1 MQSFFCRVLA
11 VVFALNCI
19 LPTPSAWAQARRPS
33 GQKNTTGTTARPNVG
48 AAVSQAANKQLPTQ
62 INQTR
67 KRFEDRSRT
76 YYQRFQDLDKLHQL
90 KKKEA
95 DNQAAEEKRAQEQAF
110 AAYQRDVRSGAVMER
125 DATYVA
131 PAVPVLPLQRPTND
145 VLDLLSK
152 DELTLQN
159 MGDFIDPMGNTND
172 SFLMNTVYAAEAL
185 GNTVDYMLQAVK
197 SGNADKAALE
207 KFNNDLESVYLR
219 MAYREGMLSSLPHE
233 SMIRTMAVGSLRIA
247 MLKTHNY
254 LVAVKKQDPLL
265 TQQQLPGPGKK
276 TTVIT
281 YDMVMVRK
289 PGTDGQVSFQT
300 KRVPKK
306 VSQYVK
312 QSGSVLPADHFQSV
326 QNKYF
331 SEMAA
336 AAQKG
341 LNSND
346 EHFQDVIALADYATK
361 YTLLNDPASVGI
373 LVKKFDSGV
382 KNTDFKADNA
392 PVVNQIIAG
401 IVDEVRQ
408 EARGSQKWNNA
419 MQFFKNF
426 SDPKVYSLSTRV
438 IALEAASVLMGNQAG
453 KETSKD
459 EFAFRKTFALRVAD
473 LYEPLQGSYYKDYG
487 LDSKQM
493 QALSDK
499 LADIYNQFAT
509 EPLILMKITNK
520 GGGDIDGRCKSLAAV
535 NTFIVDGAKVNRDGK
550 CFLVFRDKDGII
562 DGVNGP
568 IYPGEEGIVILNSPE
583 TSIPA
588 IAPSNQ
594 GNMLQNP
601 DGSIRMIYGYIYT
614 SKGRWVEIA
623 QHNGLNKAKVDKEN
637 AAAFFWFV
645 GEATLWVYGGTLIE
659 AASQAFRFARGAM
672 LALPKAVN
680 AAAKS
685 NKGRALLTFRVE
697 LTKAGRLASYTSK
710 AVNNNVT
717 MAVRYIETGK
727 APATTLPSK
736 VGEGLAPVVKTKII
750 AQPGKSSMRFLQNE
764 YSRWNPRRWVG
775 MTPNRQIVG
784 VDFYQI
790 LPGGAQ
796 NVGSVN
802 FAGRLATLQNGV
814 KDYDMLRLMN
824 HGVQGM
830 QKTEGMMYPWL
841 KLSVPEL
848 RAAQAYSRMQGIS
861 FDAAKSGGF
870 DGWVNIRMPVY
881 GSDKMPVLASQ
892 PGATG
897 VAMESSWWNITK
909 LGKPGNDL
917 FSTDVVVAP
926 AMSRTA
932 ARTAF
937 DPLSIPG
944 AVKFPAQMLANGQW
958 AEQVGQ
964 QYFRIANYNN
974 KFLDSFMPRLVPTKA
989 FTKEFLTNPRF
1000 AWSMGKAWLKTSYFT
1015 QSLTGNLVFFGGLA
1029 GADYAVYPFVMGH
1042 ITNEGQKEVQAE
1054 MASPK
1059 YGGAYDPDKLKQ
1071 DEKNQE
1077 AALAQLKVDGQDYNP
1092 KQMDAYETVS
1102 GAEKESSE
1110 GMFMGSPI
1118 IFGREA
1124 LGKLGVMDN
1133 MYVTMPLVKRLQYQA
1148 ASVNFNRAF
1157 GEGNKIKNQK
1167 ALDNIIKAQTEA
1179 IAVQKRVTL
1188 DSYKPYVSAEEL
1200 KQMGAWYDE
1209 YLASVVAALR
1219 SNESS
1224 DNKQKQQEKATKLLN
1239 SRLLNKKEKVERR
1252 LELLGQE
1259 AANQE
1264 KALSEMAL
1272 ANVKSYWIMAFE
1284 QYGLEGKSAEV
1295 TAFFDSFT
1303 PRFLNAYDI
1312 KDATAR
1318 NATLAKLAS
1327 ELTNKEEVW
1336 KESVEAKIFKHNE
1349 KVSTEEANPFAEDDD
1364 QLQNFQIEEP
1374 EPVQ

>member
-11 VVFALNCI
+11 VIFALNCV

-33 GQKNTTGTTARPNVG
+33 GQKNTTGTTAKPNVG

-67 KRFEDRSRT
+67 KHFEDRSRT

-110 AAYQRDVRSGAVMER
+110 ADYQRDVRSGAVMER

-131 PAVPVLPLQRPTND
+131 PAAPVLPLQRPTND
-145 VLDLLSK
+145 VLDLLAK

-207 KFNNDLESVYLR
+207 EFNNDLESVYLR

-247 MLKTHNY
+247 MLKVHNY
-254 LVAVKKQDPLL
+254 LLATQKSDPLV
-265 TQQQLPGPGKK
+265 TSQTLPGRGKPY
-276 TTVIT
+276 TRTEYVE
-281 YDMVMVRK
+281 VMERK
-289 PGTDGQVSFQT
+289 PGLDGQFFIVT

-306 VSQYVK
+306 VTDYVK
-312 QSGSVLPADHFQSV
+312 QSASVFPPTHFKET

-331 SEMAA
+331 KEMAA

-341 LNSND
+341 LEPSD
-346 EHFQDVIALADYATK
+346 EKYQDVVALADYATK
-361 YTLLNDPASVGI
+361 YTLLSDPASVGI
-373 LVKKFDSGV
+373 LVKSFDKGV
-382 KNTDFKADNA
+382 KDTDFKADNA

-401 IVDEVRQ
+401 IIDEVRQ

-453 KETSKD
+453 KEMSKG
-459 EFAFRKTFALRVAD
+459 EFAFRKTFARRAAD

-509 EPLILMKITNK
+509 EPLKLEEYTNNGSKPVAGIK
-520 GGGDIDGRCKSLAAV
+520 GLIS
-535 NTFIVDGAKVNRDGK
+535 
-550 CFLVFRDKDGII
+550 
-562 DGVNGP
+562 
-568 IYPGEEGIVILNSPE
+568 PGEKGLIIANDPN

-594 GNMLQNP
+594 GNMVQNP

-637 AAAFFWFV
+637 AVAFFWFV
-645 GEATLWVYGGTLIE
+645 GEAVLWVYGGTLIE

-672 LALPKAVN
+672 LALPKALN

-1148 ASVNFNRAF
+1148 SNVNFNRAL

-1188 DSYKPYVSAEEL
+1188 DSYKPYVSADEL

-1209 YLASVVAALR
+1209 YLASVVATLR

>member
-11 VVFALNCI
+11 VVFALNCV

-33 GQKNTTGTTARPNVG
+33 GQKNTTGTTAKPNVG

-67 KRFEDRSRT
+67 KRFEDRNRT

-110 AAYQRDVRSGAVMER
+110 ADYQRDVRSGAVMER

-131 PAVPVLPLQRPTND
+131 PAAPVLPLQRPTND
-145 VLDLLSK
+145 VLDLLAK

-207 KFNNDLESVYLR
+207 EFNNDLESVYLR

-247 MLKTHNY
+247 MLKVHNY
-254 LVAVKKQDPLL
+254 LLATQKSDPLV
-265 TQQQLPGPGKK
+265 TSQTLPGRGKPY
-276 TTVIT
+276 TRTEYVE
-281 YDMVMVRK
+281 VMERK
-289 PGTDGQVSFQT
+289 PGLDGQFFIVT

-306 VSQYVK
+306 VTDYVK
-312 QSGSVLPADHFQSV
+312 QSVSVFPPTHFKET

-331 SEMAA
+331 KEMAA

-341 LNSND
+341 LEPSD
-346 EHFQDVIALADYATK
+346 EKYQDVVALADYATK
-361 YTLLNDPASVGI
+361 YTLLSDPASVGI
-373 LVKKFDSGV
+373 LVKSFDKGV
-382 KNTDFKADNA
+382 KDTDFKADNA

-453 KETSKD
+453 KEMSKG
-459 EFAFRKTFALRVAD
+459 EFAFRKTFARRAAD

-509 EPLILMKITNK
+509 EPLKLEEYTNNGSKPVAGIK
-520 GGGDIDGRCKSLAAV
+520 GLIS
-535 NTFIVDGAKVNRDGK
+535 
-550 CFLVFRDKDGII
+550 
-562 DGVNGP
+562 
-568 IYPGEEGIVILNSPE
+568 PGEKGLIIANDPN

-594 GNMLQNP
+594 GNMVQNP

-637 AAAFFWFV
+637 AVAFFWFV
-645 GEATLWVYGGTLIE
+645 GEAVLWVYGGTLIE

-672 LALPKAVN
+672 LALPKALN

-736 VGEGLAPVVKTKII
+736 VGEGLAPVVKTKTI

-784 VDFYQI
+784 VDFEQV
-790 LPGGAQ
+790 LPGGVV
-796 NVGSVN
+796 NKGSIN
-802 FAGRLATLQNGV
+802 FTGRLASLQNGV

-861 FDAAKSGGF
+861 FDAAKSGGL
-870 DGWVNIRMPVY
+870 DGWVNIRIPVY
-881 GSDKMPVLASQ
+881 GSDKMPVLATQ

-989 FTKEFLTNPRF
+989 FTKEFFSNPRF
-1000 AWSMGKAWLKTSYFT
+1000 AWSMGKAWLKTSYFV
-1015 QSLTGNLVFFGGLA
+1015 QGLKSNILFFGGLA
-1029 GADYAVYPFVMGH
+1029 GADYVIYPYVKFH

-1071 DEKNQE
+1071 DEQNQE
-1077 AALAQLKVDGQDYNP
+1077 AALAQLKAEGQDYNP

-1148 ASVNFNRAF
+1148 ASVNFNRAL

-1188 DSYKPYVSAEEL
+1188 DSYKPYVSADEL

-1209 YLASVVAALR
+1209 YLGSVVATLR

>member
-11 VVFALNCI
+11 VVFALNCV

-48 AAVSQAANKQLPTQ
+48 AAVSRAANQQLPTQ

-90 KKKEA
+90 KKKEE
-95 DNQAAEEKRAQEQAF
+95 DKQAAEEKRAQERERI
-110 AAYQRDVRSGAVMER
+110 AYQQDVRSGMVMER

-131 PAVPVLPLQRPTND
+131 PVVPVIPLKRPQND
-145 VLDLLSK
+145 VLELLSK

-185 GNTVDYMLQAVK
+185 GNTVDYMLQMVQN
-197 SGNADKAALE
+197 GNADKAALE
-207 KFNNDLESVYLR
+207 EFNNDLESVYLR

-265 TQQQLPGPGKK
+265 TQQQLPGPGIK

-281 YDMVMVRK
+281 YDTVMVRK
-289 PGTDGQVSFQT
+289 QGTDGQVSFQT

-306 VSQYVK
+306 VSKYVK
-312 QSGSVLPADHFQSV
+312 PTGSVLSADHFQSV

-336 AAQKG
+336 AAKKG
-341 LNSND
+341 LEPSD
-346 EHFQDVIALADYATK
+346 EKYQDVVALADYATK
-361 YTLLNDPASVGI
+361 YTLLSDPASVGI

-426 SDPKVYSLSTRV
+426 SDPNVYSLSTRV

-453 KETSKD
+453 KEKSKG
-459 EFAFRKTFALRVAD
+459 EFAFRKTFARRAAD
-473 LYEPLQGSYYKDYG
+473 LYEPLQSDYYKDYG

-509 EPLILMKITNK
+509 EPLKLEEHTNNGSKPIVGIK
-520 GGGDIDGRCKSLAAV
+520 GLIS
-535 NTFIVDGAKVNRDGK
+535 
-550 CFLVFRDKDGII
+550 
-562 DGVNGP
+562 
-568 IYPGEEGIVILNSPE
+568 PGEKGLIVANDPN

-594 GNMLQNP
+594 GNMVQNP

-614 SKGRWVEIA
+614 SKGSWVEIA

-645 GEATLWVYGGTLIE
+645 GEAALWVYGGTLIE

-736 VGEGLAPVVKTKII
+736 MGEGLAPVVKTKII

-764 YSRWNPRRWVG
+764 YSRWNPKRWVG

-784 VDFYQI
+784 VDFEQV
-790 LPGGAQ
+790 LPGGVV
-796 NVGSVN
+796 NKGSIN
-802 FAGRLATLQNGV
+802 FTDRLASLQNGV

-848 RAAQAYSRMQGIS
+848 RAAQAYSRMQDIS
-861 FDAAKSGGF
+861 FDVAKSGGF

-909 LGKPGNDL
+909 LGKPGNEL

-926 AMSRTA
+926 AMSRT
-932 ARTAF
+932 TALKTF

-944 AVKFPAQMLANGQW
+944 AVKFPAQMLANRQW
-958 AEQVGQ
+958 AEQVGL

-989 FTKEFLTNPRF
+989 FTKEFFSNPRF
-1000 AWSMGKAWLKTSYFT
+1000 TWSMGKAWLKTSYFV
-1015 QSLTGNLVFFGGLA
+1015 QGLKSNLLFFGGLA
-1029 GADYAVYPFVMGH
+1029 GADYVIYPYMKFH
-1042 ITNEGQKEVQAE
+1042 ITNERQKEVQDE

-1071 DEKNQE
+1071 DEQNQE
-1077 AALAQLKVDGQDYNP
+1077 AVLAQLKAEGQDYNT

-1102 GAEKESSE
+1102 EAEKESSE

-1124 LGKLGVMDN
+1124 LGKLGVMDS
-1133 MYVTMPLVKRLQYQA
+1133 MYVTTPLVKRLQYQA
-1148 ASVNFNRAF
+1148 SNLNFNRAL

-1167 ALDNIIKAQTEA
+1167 ALDNIIKAQTEE

-1188 DSYKPYVSAEEL
+1188 DSYKPYVSADEL

-1209 YLASVVAALR
+1209 YLASVVATLR

-1224 DNKQKQQEKATKLLN
+1224 DNKQKQQEKAAKLLT
-1239 SRLLNKKEKVERR
+1239 SRLLNVKEKVERR

-1264 KALSEMAL
+1264 KAISEITL
-1272 ANVKSYWIMAFE
+1272 ANKKSYWIEVFE
-1284 QYGLEGKSAEV
+1284 QYGLRDKSAEV

-1312 KDATAR
+1312 KDPTAR
-1318 NATLAKLAS
+1318 DATFAKLVN

-1336 KESVEAKIFKHNE
+1336 SESVEAKIFKDNE

-1374 EPVQ
+1374 APVQ

>member
-1 MQSFFCRVLA
+1 
-11 VVFALNCI
+11 
-19 LPTPSAWAQARRPS
+19 
-33 GQKNTTGTTARPNVG
+33 
-48 AAVSQAANKQLPTQ
+48 
-62 INQTR
+62 
-67 KRFEDRSRT
+67 
-76 YYQRFQDLDKLHQL
+76 
-90 KKKEA
+90 
-95 DNQAAEEKRAQEQAF
+95 
-110 AAYQRDVRSGAVMER
+110 
-125 DATYVA
+125 
-131 PAVPVLPLQRPTND
+131 
-145 VLDLLSK
+145 
-152 DELTLQN
+152 
-159 MGDFIDPMGNTND
+159 
-172 SFLMNTVYAAEAL
+172 
-185 GNTVDYMLQAVK
+185 
-197 SGNADKAALE
+197 
-207 KFNNDLESVYLR
+207 
-219 MAYREGMLSSLPHE
+219 
-233 SMIRTMAVGSLRIA
+233 
-247 MLKTHNY
+247 
-254 LVAVKKQDPLL
+254 
-265 TQQQLPGPGKK
+265 
-276 TTVIT
+276 
-281 YDMVMVRK
+281 
-289 PGTDGQVSFQT
+289 
-300 KRVPKK
+300 
-306 VSQYVK
+306 
-312 QSGSVLPADHFQSV
+312 
-326 QNKYF
+326 
-331 SEMAA
+331 MAA

-341 LNSND
+341 LEPSD
-346 EHFQDVIALADYATK
+346 EKYQDVVALADYATQ

-453 KETSKD
+453 KEMSKD
-459 EFAFRKTFALRVAD
+459 EFAFRKTFALRTAD

-520 GGGDIDGRCKSLAAV
+520 GAGDIDGRCKSLAAV

-594 GNMLQNP
+594 GNMVQNP

-637 AAAFFWFV
+637 TAAFFWFV
-645 GEATLWVYGGTLIE
+645 GEAVLWVYGGTLIE

-672 LALPKAVN
+672 LALPKALNV
-680 AAAKS
+680 AAKS

-736 VGEGLAPVVKTKII
+736 VGEGLAPVVKTKTI
-750 AQPGKSSMRFLQNE
+750 AQPGASSMRFLQNE
-764 YSRWNPRRWVG
+764 YSRWNPSRWWSG
-775 MTPNRQIVG
+775 KTPNRQIVG
-784 VDFYQI
+784 VDFEQV
-790 LPGGAQ
+790 LPGGVV
-796 NVGSVN
+796 NKGSIN
-802 FAGRLATLQNGV
+802 FTGRLASLQNGV

-909 LGKPGNDL
+909 LGKPGNEL

-926 AMSRTA
+926 AMSRT
-932 ARTAF
+932 TALKTF

-958 AEQVGQ
+958 AEQVGR

-989 FTKEFLTNPRF
+989 FTKEFFSNPRF
-1000 AWSMGKAWLKTSYFT
+1000 TWSMGKAWLKTSYFV
-1015 QSLTGNLVFFGGLA
+1015 QGLKSNLLFFGGLA
-1029 GADYAVYPFVMGH
+1029 GADYVIYPYMKFH
-1042 ITNEGQKEVQAE
+1042 ITNEGQKEVQDE

-1071 DEKNQE
+1071 DEQNQE
-1077 AALAQLKVDGQDYNP
+1077 AALAQLKVDGQDYNT

-1102 GAEKESSE
+1102 EAEKESSE
-1110 GMFMGSPI
+1110 GMFMSSPI
-1118 IFGREA
+1118 IFGREI

-1148 ASVNFNRAF
+1148 SNLNFNRASRK
-1157 GEGNKIKNQK
+1157 G
-1167 ALDNIIKAQTEA
+1167 NIIKAITEEV
-1179 IAVQKRVTL
+1179 AVEKRVTL
-1188 DSYKPYVSAEEL
+1188 DNYKTDVSAEEL
-1200 KQMGAWYDE
+1200 KQIGAWFDE
-1209 YLASVVAALR
+1209 YLATVVATLR
-1219 SNESS
+1219 SNESP
-1224 DNKQKQQEKATKLLN
+1224 DNKQKQQEKAFELLN
-1239 SRLLNKKEKVERR
+1239 SRLLNKKEKVERQ
-1252 LELLGQE
+1252 LELLGQARAE
-1259 AANQE
+1259 QA
-1264 KALSEMAL
+1264 KLSKSQDEMIL
-1272 ANVKSYWIMAFE
+1272 ANKQVFWFIIFE
-1284 QYGLEGKSAEV
+1284 QYGLRDKSAEV

-1303 PRFLNAYDI
+1303 PRFLRTYDI
-1312 KDATAR
+1312 KDPTAR
-1318 NATLAKLAS
+1318 EATFAKLLS
-1327 ELTNKEEVW
+1327 ELTNKIAMWSKV
-1336 KESVEAKIFKHNE
+1336 VEAKMLKDNE

-1364 QLQNFQIEEP
+1364 QLQDFQIEEP

>member
-11 VVFALNCI
+11 VVFALNCV

-48 AAVSQAANKQLPTQ
+48 AAVSKAANQQLPTQ

-145 VLDLLSK
+145 VLDLLAK

-207 KFNNDLESVYLR
+207 EFNNDLESVYLR

-247 MLKTHNY
+247 MLKVHNY
-254 LVAVKKQDPLL
+254 LLATQKSDPLV
-265 TQQQLPGPGKK
+265 TSQTLPGRGKPY
-276 TTVIT
+276 TRTEYVE
-281 YDMVMVRK
+281 VMERK
-289 PGTDGQVSFQT
+289 PGLDGQFFIVT

-306 VSQYVK
+306 VTDYVK
-312 QSGSVLPADHFQSV
+312 QSVSVFPPTHFKET

-331 SEMAA
+331 KEMAA

-341 LNSND
+341 LEPSD
-346 EHFQDVIALADYATK
+346 EKYQDVVALADYATK
-361 YTLLNDPASVGI
+361 YTLLSDPASVGI
-373 LVKKFDSGV
+373 LVKSFDKGV
-382 KNTDFKADNA
+382 KDTDFKADNA

-453 KETSKD
+453 KEMSKG
-459 EFAFRKTFALRVAD
+459 EFAFRKTFARRAAD

-509 EPLILMKITNK
+509 EPLKLEEYTNNGSKPVAGIK
-520 GGGDIDGRCKSLAAV
+520 GLIS
-535 NTFIVDGAKVNRDGK
+535 
-550 CFLVFRDKDGII
+550 
-562 DGVNGP
+562 
-568 IYPGEEGIVILNSPE
+568 PGEKGLIIANDPN

-594 GNMLQNP
+594 GNMVQNP

-637 AAAFFWFV
+637 AVAFFWFV
-645 GEATLWVYGGTLIE
+645 GEAVLWVYGGTLIE

-672 LALPKAVN
+672 LALPKALN

-736 VGEGLAPVVKTKII
+736 MGEGLAPVVKTKVI

-784 VDFYQI
+784 VDFEQV
-790 LPGGAQ
+790 LPGGVV
-796 NVGSVN
+796 NKGSIN
-802 FAGRLATLQNGV
+802 FTGRLATLQNGV

-861 FDAAKSGGF
+861 FDAAKSGGL
-870 DGWVNIRMPVY
+870 DGWVNIRIPVY

-1000 AWSMGKAWLKTSYFT
+1000 AWSMGKAWLKTSYFV
-1015 QSLTGNLVFFGGLA
+1015 QGLKSNLLFFGGLA
-1029 GADYAVYPFVMGH
+1029 GADYAVYPFVMWH

-1077 AALAQLKVDGQDYNP
+1077 AALAQLKVEGQDYNP

-1148 ASVNFNRAF
+1148 SSVNFNRAL

-1188 DSYKPYVSAEEL
+1188 DSYKPYVSADEL

-1224 DNKQKQQEKATKLLN
+1224 DNKQKQQEKAIELLN

-1336 KESVEAKIFKHNE
+1336 KASVEAKIFKHNE

>member
-11 VVFALNCI
+11 VVFALNCV
-19 LPTPSAWAQARRPS
+19 LPTPSAWAQTRRPS

-48 AAVSQAANKQLPTQ
+48 AAVSKAANQQLPTQ

-110 AAYQRDVRSGAVMER
+110 ADYQRDVRSGAVMER

-145 VLDLLSK
+145 VLDLLAK

-207 KFNNDLESVYLR
+207 EFNNDLESVYLR

-247 MLKTHNY
+247 MLKVHNY
-254 LVAVKKQDPLL
+254 LLATQKSDPLV
-265 TQQQLPGPGKK
+265 TSQTLPGRGKPY
-276 TTVIT
+276 TRTEYVE
-281 YDMVMVRK
+281 VMERK
-289 PGTDGQVSFQT
+289 PGLDGQFFIVT

-306 VSQYVK
+306 VIDYVK
-312 QSGSVLPADHFQSV
+312 QSVSVFPPTHFKET

-331 SEMAA
+331 KEMAV

-341 LNSND
+341 LEPSD
-346 EHFQDVIALADYATK
+346 EKYQDVVALADYATK
-361 YTLLNDPASVGI
+361 YTLLSDPASVGI
-373 LVKKFDSGV
+373 LVKSFDKGV
-382 KNTDFKADNA
+382 KDTDFKADNA

-453 KETSKD
+453 KEMSKG
-459 EFAFRKTFALRVAD
+459 EFAFRKTFARRAAD

-509 EPLILMKITNK
+509 EPLKLEEYTNNGSKPVAGIK
-520 GGGDIDGRCKSLAAV
+520 GLIS
-535 NTFIVDGAKVNRDGK
+535 
-550 CFLVFRDKDGII
+550 
-562 DGVNGP
+562 
-568 IYPGEEGIVILNSPE
+568 PGEKGLIIANDPN

-594 GNMLQNP
+594 GNMVQNP

-637 AAAFFWFV
+637 AVAFFWFV
-645 GEATLWVYGGTLIE
+645 GEAVLWVYGGTLIE

-672 LALPKAVN
+672 LALPKALN

-736 VGEGLAPVVKTKII
+736 VGEGLAPVVKTKTI
-750 AQPGKSSMRFLQNE
+750 AQPGASSMRFLQNE

-784 VDFYQI
+784 VDFEQV
-790 LPGGAQ
+790 LPGGVV
-796 NVGSVN
+796 NKGSIN
-802 FAGRLATLQNGV
+802 FTGRLATLQNGV

-861 FDAAKSGGF
+861 FDAAKSGGL

-958 AEQVGQ
+958 AEQVGR

-974 KFLDSFMPRLVPTKA
+974 KFLDAFMPRLVPTKA

-1000 AWSMGKAWLKTSYFT
+1000 AWSMGKAWLKTSYFV
-1015 QSLTGNLVFFGGLA
+1015 QGLKSNLLFFGGLA
-1029 GADYAVYPFVMGH
+1029 GADYAVYPFVMWH

-1148 ASVNFNRAF
+1148 ASVNFNRAL

-1188 DSYKPYVSAEEL
+1188 DSYKPYVSADEL

-1239 SRLLNKKEKVERR
+1239 SRLLNVKEKVERR

>member
-11 VVFALNCI
+11 VVFALNCV

-76 YYQRFQDLDKLHQL
+76 YYQRFQDLDNLHQL

-110 AAYQRDVRSGAVMER
+110 ADYQRDVRSGAVMER

-145 VLDLLSK
+145 VLDLLAK

-207 KFNNDLESVYLR
+207 EFNNDLESVYLR

-247 MLKTHNY
+247 MLKVHNY
-254 LVAVKKQDPLL
+254 LLAMQKSDPLV
-265 TQQQLPGPGKK
+265 TSQTLPGRGKPY
-276 TTVIT
+276 TRTEYVE
-281 YDMVMVRK
+281 VMERK
-289 PGTDGQVSFQT
+289 PGLDGQFFIVT

-306 VSQYVK
+306 VTDYVK
-312 QSGSVLPADHFQSV
+312 QSVSVFPPTHFKET

-331 SEMAA
+331 KEMAA

-341 LNSND
+341 LEPSD
-346 EHFQDVIALADYATK
+346 EKYQDVVALADYATK
-361 YTLLNDPASVGI
+361 YTLLSDPASVGI
-373 LVKKFDSGV
+373 LVKSFDKGV
-382 KNTDFKADNA
+382 KDTDFKADNA

-453 KETSKD
+453 KEMSKG
-459 EFAFRKTFALRVAD
+459 EFAFRKTFARRAAD

-509 EPLILMKITNK
+509 EPLKLEEYTNNGSKPVAGIK
-520 GGGDIDGRCKSLAAV
+520 GLIS
-535 NTFIVDGAKVNRDGK
+535 
-550 CFLVFRDKDGII
+550 
-562 DGVNGP
+562 
-568 IYPGEEGIVILNSPE
+568 PGEKGLIIANDPN

-594 GNMLQNP
+594 GNMVQNP

-637 AAAFFWFV
+637 AVAFFWFV
-645 GEATLWVYGGTLIE
+645 GEAVLWVYGGTLIE

-672 LALPKAVN
+672 LALPKALN

-736 VGEGLAPVVKTKII
+736 VGEGLAPVVKTKTI
-750 AQPGKSSMRFLQNE
+750 AQPGASSMRFLQNE

-784 VDFYQI
+784 VDFEQV
-790 LPGGAQ
+790 LPGGVV
-796 NVGSVN
+796 NKGSIN
-802 FAGRLATLQNGV
+802 FTGRLASLQNGV

-926 AMSRTA
+926 AMGRTA
-932 ARTAF
+932 ALKTF

-958 AEQVGQ
+958 AEQVGR

-989 FTKEFLTNPRF
+989 FTKEFFSNPRF
-1000 AWSMGKAWLKTSYFT
+1000 AWSMGKAWLKTSYFV
-1015 QSLTGNLVFFGGLA
+1015 QGLKSNLLFFGGLA
-1029 GADYAVYPFVMGH
+1029 GADYVIYPYMKFH

-1071 DEKNQE
+1071 DEQNQE
-1077 AALAQLKVDGQDYNP
+1077 AALAQLKVEGQDYNP

-1118 IFGREA
+1118 IFGREI

-1148 ASVNFNRAF
+1148 ANVNFNRAL

-1188 DSYKPYVSAEEL
+1188 DSYKPYVSADEL

-1224 DNKQKQQEKATKLLN
+1224 EKKQKQQEKATKLLN

-1327 ELTNKEEVW
+1327 ELKNKEEVW
-1336 KESVEAKIFKHNE
+1336 MESVEAKIFKHNE

-1374 EPVQ
+1374 ELVQ

>member
-11 VVFALNCI
+11 VVFALNCV

-33 GQKNTTGTTARPNVG
+33 GQKNTTGTTAKPNVG

-76 YYQRFQDLDKLHQL
+76 YYQRFQDLENLHQL

-110 AAYQRDVRSGAVMER
+110 ADYQRDVRSGAVMER

-131 PAVPVLPLQRPTND
+131 PRVQALPLKRPQND
-145 VLDLLSK
+145 VLELLAK

-207 KFNNDLESVYLR
+207 EFNNDLESVYLR

-247 MLKTHNY
+247 MLKVHNY
-254 LVAVKKQDPLL
+254 LLATQKSDPLV
-265 TQQQLPGPGKK
+265 TSQTLPGRGKPY
-276 TTVIT
+276 TRTEYVE
-281 YDMVMVRK
+281 VMERK
-289 PGTDGQVSFQT
+289 PGLDGQFFIVT

-306 VSQYVK
+306 VTDYVK
-312 QSGSVLPADHFQSV
+312 QSVSVFPPTHFKET

-331 SEMAA
+331 KEMAA

-341 LNSND
+341 LEPSD
-346 EHFQDVIALADYATK
+346 EKYQDVVALADYATK
-361 YTLLNDPASVGI
+361 YTLLSDPASVGI
-373 LVKKFDSGV
+373 LVKSFDKGV
-382 KNTDFKADNA
+382 KDTDFKADNA

-453 KETSKD
+453 KEMSKG
-459 EFAFRKTFALRVAD
+459 EFAFRKTFARRAAD

-509 EPLILMKITNK
+509 EPLKLEEYTNNGSKPVAGIK
-520 GGGDIDGRCKSLAAV
+520 GLIS
-535 NTFIVDGAKVNRDGK
+535 
-550 CFLVFRDKDGII
+550 
-562 DGVNGP
+562 
-568 IYPGEEGIVILNSPE
+568 PGEKGLIIANNPN

-594 GNMLQNP
+594 GNMVQNP

-645 GEATLWVYGGTLIE
+645 GEAVLWVYGGTLIE

-672 LALPKAVN
+672 LALPKALN

-736 VGEGLAPVVKTKII
+736 VGEGLAPVVKTKTI

-784 VDFYQI
+784 VDFEQV
-790 LPGGAQ
+790 LPGGVV
-796 NVGSVN
+796 NKGSIN
-802 FAGRLATLQNGV
+802 FTGRLTSLQNGV

-861 FDAAKSGGF
+861 FDAAKSGGL

-1000 AWSMGKAWLKTSYFT
+1000 AWSMGKAWLKTSYFV
-1015 QSLTGNLVFFGGLA
+1015 QGLKGNLLFFGGLA
-1029 GADYAVYPFVMGH
+1029 VGDYVSYPRMMEY
-1042 ITNEGQKEVQAE
+1042 ITNNGQKEVQDE

-1077 AALAQLKVDGQDYNP
+1077 AALAQLKVDGQDYNT

-1102 GAEKESSE
+1102 GAEKGSSE
-1110 GMFMGSPI
+1110 GMFMGAPI

-1148 ASVNFNRAF
+1148 ASVNFNRAL

-1188 DSYKPYVSAEEL
+1188 DSYKPYVSADEL

>member
-11 VVFALNCI
+11 VVFALNCV

-33 GQKNTTGTTARPNVG
+33 GQKNTTGTTAKPNVG
-48 AAVSQAANKQLPTQ
+48 VAVSQAANKQLPTQ

-131 PAVPVLPLQRPTND
+131 PAAPVLPLQRPTND
-145 VLDLLSK
+145 VLDLLAK

-207 KFNNDLESVYLR
+207 EFNNDLESVYLR

-247 MLKTHNY
+247 MLKVHNY
-254 LVAVKKQDPLL
+254 LLATQKSDPLV
-265 TQQQLPGPGKK
+265 TSQTLPGRGKPY
-276 TTVIT
+276 TRTEYVE
-281 YDMVMVRK
+281 VMERK
-289 PGTDGQVSFQT
+289 PGLDGQFFIVT

-306 VSQYVK
+306 VTDYVK
-312 QSGSVLPADHFQSV
+312 QSVSVFPPTHFKET

-331 SEMAA
+331 KEMAV

-341 LNSND
+341 LEPSD
-346 EHFQDVIALADYATK
+346 EKYQDVVALADYATK
-361 YTLLNDPASVGI
+361 YTLLSDPASVGI

-401 IVDEVRQ
+401 VVDDARQ

-453 KETSKD
+453 KEMSKG
-459 EFAFRKTFALRVAD
+459 EFAFRKTFARRAAD

-509 EPLILMKITNK
+509 EPLKLEEYTNNGSNPVAGIK
-520 GGGDIDGRCKSLAAV
+520 GLIS
-535 NTFIVDGAKVNRDGK
+535 
-550 CFLVFRDKDGII
+550 
-562 DGVNGP
+562 
-568 IYPGEEGIVILNSPE
+568 PGEKGLIIANDLN

-594 GNMLQNP
+594 GNMVQNP

-637 AAAFFWFV
+637 AVAFFWFV
-645 GEATLWVYGGTLIE
+645 GEAALWVYGGTLIE

-736 VGEGLAPVVKTKII
+736 MGEGLAPVVKTKVI

-764 YSRWNPRRWVG
+764 YSRWNPKRWVG
-775 MTPNRQIVG
+775 MKPNRQIVG
-784 VDFYQI
+784 VDIEQV
-790 LPGGAQ
+790 LPGGVV
-796 NVGSVN
+796 NKGSIN
-802 FAGRLATLQNGV
+802 FTDRLASLQNGV
-814 KDYDMLRLMN
+814 KDYDMLRLMS

-861 FDAAKSGGF
+861 FDAAKSGGL
-870 DGWVNIRMPVY
+870 DGWVNIRIPVY

-897 VAMESSWWNITK
+897 VGMESSWWNITK
-909 LGKPGNDL
+909 LGKPGNEL

-958 AEQVGQ
+958 AEQVGS

-974 KFLDSFMPRLVPTKA
+974 KFLDSLMPRLVPTKA

-1000 AWSMGKAWLKTSYFT
+1000 AWSMGKAWLKTSYFV
-1015 QSLTGNLVFFGGLA
+1015 QGLKSNLLFFGGLA
-1029 GADYAVYPFVMGH
+1029 GADYVIYPYVKFH
-1042 ITNEGQKEVQAE
+1042 ITNEGQKEVQNE

-1077 AALAQLKVDGQDYNP
+1077 AVLAQLKAEGQDYNT

-1148 ASVNFNRAF
+1148 SSVNFNRAS

-1167 ALDNIIKAQTEA
+1167 AIDNIIKAQTEE

-1188 DSYKPYVSAEEL
+1188 DSYKPYVSADEL

-1224 DNKQKQQEKATKLLN
+1224 DNKQKQQEKAAKLLT
-1239 SRLLNKKEKVERR
+1239 SRLLNKKEKVERQ

-1264 KALSEMAL
+1264 KAISEMAL
-1272 ANVKSYWIMAFE
+1272 ANKKSYWIMAFE
-1284 QYGLEGKSAEV
+1284 QYGLQDKSAEV

-1336 KESVEAKIFKHNE
+1336 EESVEAKIFKHNE

>member
-11 VVFALNCI
+11 VVFALNCV

-33 GQKNTTGTTARPNVG
+33 GQKNTTGTTAKPNVG

-76 YYQRFQDLDKLHQL
+76 YYQRFQDLENLHQL

-110 AAYQRDVRSGAVMER
+110 ADYQRDVRSGAVMER

-197 SGNADKAALE
+197 SGNVDKAALE
-207 KFNNDLESVYLR
+207 EFNNDLESVYLR

-247 MLKTHNY
+247 MLKVHNY
-254 LVAVKKQDPLL
+254 LLATQKSDPLV
-265 TQQQLPGPGKK
+265 TSQTLPGRGKPY
-276 TTVIT
+276 TRTEYVE
-281 YDMVMVRK
+281 VMERK
-289 PGTDGQVSFQT
+289 PGLDGQFFIVT

-306 VSQYVK
+306 VTDYVK
-312 QSGSVLPADHFQSV
+312 QSVSVFPPTHFKET

-331 SEMAA
+331 KEMAA

-341 LNSND
+341 LEPSD
-346 EHFQDVIALADYATK
+346 EKYQDVVALADYATK
-361 YTLLNDPASVGI
+361 YTLLSDPASVGI
-373 LVKKFDSGV
+373 LVKSFDKGV
-382 KNTDFKADNA
+382 KDTDFKADNA

-453 KETSKD
+453 KEMSKG
-459 EFAFRKTFALRVAD
+459 EFAFRKTFARRAAD

-509 EPLILMKITNK
+509 EPLKLEEYTNNGSKPVAGIK
-520 GGGDIDGRCKSLAAV
+520 GLIS
-535 NTFIVDGAKVNRDGK
+535 
-550 CFLVFRDKDGII
+550 
-562 DGVNGP
+562 
-568 IYPGEEGIVILNSPE
+568 PGEKGLIIANDPN

-594 GNMLQNP
+594 GNMVQNP

-637 AAAFFWFV
+637 AVAFFWFV
-645 GEATLWVYGGTLIE
+645 GEAVLWVYGGTLIE

-672 LALPKAVN
+672 LALPKALN

-1042 ITNEGQKEVQAE
+1042 ITNNGQKEVQAE

-1077 AALAQLKVDGQDYNP
+1077 AALAQLKAEGQDYNP

-1148 ASVNFNRAF
+1148 ASVNFNRAL

-1188 DSYKPYVSAEEL
+1188 DSYKPYVSADEL

-1209 YLASVVAALR
+1209 YLASVVATLR

-1374 EPVQ
+1374 APVQ

>member
-11 VVFALNCI
+11 VVFALNCV

-110 AAYQRDVRSGAVMER
+110 ADYQRDVRSGAVMER

-131 PAVPVLPLQRPTND
+131 PAAPVLPLQRPTND
-145 VLDLLSK
+145 VLDLLAK

-207 KFNNDLESVYLR
+207 EFNNDLESVYLR

-247 MLKTHNY
+247 MLKVHNY
-254 LVAVKKQDPLL
+254 LLAMQKSDPLV
-265 TQQQLPGPGKK
+265 TSQTLPGRGKPY
-276 TTVIT
+276 TRTEYVE
-281 YDMVMVRK
+281 VMERK
-289 PGTDGQVSFQT
+289 PGLDGQFFIVT

-306 VSQYVK
+306 VTDYVK
-312 QSGSVLPADHFQSV
+312 QSASVFPPTHFKET

-331 SEMAA
+331 KEMAA

-341 LNSND
+341 LEPSD
-346 EHFQDVIALADYATK
+346 EKYQDVVALADYATK
-361 YTLLNDPASVGI
+361 YTLLSDPASVGI
-373 LVKKFDSGV
+373 LVKSFDKGV
-382 KNTDFKADNA
+382 KDTDFKADNA

-453 KETSKD
+453 KEMSKG
-459 EFAFRKTFALRVAD
+459 EFAFRKTFARRAAD

-509 EPLILMKITNK
+509 EPLKLEEYTNNGSKPVAGIK
-520 GGGDIDGRCKSLAAV
+520 GLIS
-535 NTFIVDGAKVNRDGK
+535 
-550 CFLVFRDKDGII
+550 
-562 DGVNGP
+562 
-568 IYPGEEGIVILNSPE
+568 PGEKGLIIANNPN

-594 GNMLQNP
+594 GNMVQNP

-637 AAAFFWFV
+637 TAAFFWFV
-645 GEATLWVYGGTLIE
+645 GEAVLWVYGGTLIE

-672 LALPKAVN
+672 LALPKALN

-736 VGEGLAPVVKTKII
+736 VGEGLAPVVKTKTI

-784 VDFYQI
+784 VDFEQV
-790 LPGGAQ
+790 LPGGVV
-796 NVGSVN
+796 NKGSIN
-802 FAGRLATLQNGV
+802 FTGRLASLQNGV

-926 AMSRTA
+926 AMSRT
-932 ARTAF
+932 TALKTF

-1000 AWSMGKAWLKTSYFT
+1000 AWSMGKAWLKTSYFV
-1015 QSLTGNLVFFGGLA
+1015 QGLKSNLLFFGGLA

-1042 ITNEGQKEVQAE
+1042 ITNNGQKEVQDE

-1148 ASVNFNRAF
+1148 ASVNFNRAL

-1188 DSYKPYVSAEEL
+1188 DSYKPYVSADEL

-1224 DNKQKQQEKATKLLN
+1224 DNKQKQQEKATKLLT

>member
-11 VVFALNCI
+11 VVFALNCV

-62 INQTR
+62 ISQTR

-110 AAYQRDVRSGAVMER
+110 ADYQRDVRSGAVMER

-207 KFNNDLESVYLR
+207 EFNNDLESVYLR

-247 MLKTHNY
+247 MLKVHNY
-254 LVAVKKQDPLL
+254 LLAMQKSDPLV
-265 TQQQLPGPGKK
+265 TSQTLPGRGKPY
-276 TTVIT
+276 TRTEYVE
-281 YDMVMVRK
+281 VMERK
-289 PGTDGQVSFQT
+289 PGLDGQFFIVT

-306 VSQYVK
+306 VTDYVK
-312 QSGSVLPADHFQSV
+312 QSVSVFPPTHFKET

-331 SEMAA
+331 KEMAA

-341 LNSND
+341 LEPSD
-346 EHFQDVIALADYATK
+346 EKYQDVVALADYATK
-361 YTLLNDPASVGI
+361 YTLLSDPASVGI
-373 LVKKFDSGV
+373 LVKSFDKGV
-382 KNTDFKADNA
+382 KDTDFKADNA

-438 IALEAASVLMGNQAG
+438 IALEAASVLMGNQAS
-453 KETSKD
+453 KEMSKG
-459 EFAFRKTFALRVAD
+459 EFAFRKTFARRAAD

-509 EPLILMKITNK
+509 EPLKLEEYTNNGSKPVAGIK
-520 GGGDIDGRCKSLAAV
+520 GLIS
-535 NTFIVDGAKVNRDGK
+535 
-550 CFLVFRDKDGII
+550 
-562 DGVNGP
+562 
-568 IYPGEEGIVILNSPE
+568 PGEKGLIIANDPN

-594 GNMLQNP
+594 GNMVQNP

-637 AAAFFWFV
+637 TAAFFWFV
-645 GEATLWVYGGTLIE
+645 GEAILWVYGGTLIE

-672 LALPKAVN
+672 LALPKALN

-861 FDAAKSGGF
+861 FDAAKSGGL

-958 AEQVGQ
+958 AEQVGR

-1059 YGGAYDPDKLKQ
+1059 YGGAYDPDKRKQ

-1077 AALAQLKVDGQDYNP
+1077 AALAQLKVEGQDYNP

-1148 ASVNFNRAF
+1148 ASVNFNRAL

-1224 DNKQKQQEKATKLLN
+1224 DNKQKQQEKAIKLLN

-1336 KESVEAKIFKHNE
+1336 KASVEAKIFKHNE

>member
-11 VVFALNCI
+11 VVFALNCV

-110 AAYQRDVRSGAVMER
+110 ADYQRDVRSGAVMER

-131 PAVPVLPLQRPTND
+131 PAAPVLPLQRPTND
-145 VLDLLSK
+145 VLDLLAK

-207 KFNNDLESVYLR
+207 EFNNDLESVYLR

-247 MLKTHNY
+247 MLKVHNY
-254 LVAVKKQDPLL
+254 LLATQKSDPLV
-265 TQQQLPGPGKK
+265 TSQTLPGRGKPY
-276 TTVIT
+276 TRTEYVE
-281 YDMVMVRK
+281 VMERK
-289 PGTDGQVSFQT
+289 PGLDGQFFIVT

-306 VSQYVK
+306 VTDYVK
-312 QSGSVLPADHFQSV
+312 QSVSVFPPTHFKET

-331 SEMAA
+331 KEMAA

-341 LNSND
+341 LEPSD
-346 EHFQDVIALADYATK
+346 EKYQDVVALADYATK
-361 YTLLNDPASVGI
+361 YTLLSDPASVGI
-373 LVKKFDSGV
+373 LVKSFDKGV
-382 KNTDFKADNA
+382 KDTDFKADNA

-453 KETSKD
+453 KEMSKG
-459 EFAFRKTFALRVAD
+459 EFAFRKTFARRAAD

-509 EPLILMKITNK
+509 EPLKLEEYTNNGSKPVAGIK
-520 GGGDIDGRCKSLAAV
+520 GLIS
-535 NTFIVDGAKVNRDGK
+535 
-550 CFLVFRDKDGII
+550 
-562 DGVNGP
+562 
-568 IYPGEEGIVILNSPE
+568 PGEKGLIIANDPN

-594 GNMLQNP
+594 GNMVQNP

-637 AAAFFWFV
+637 TAAFFWFV
-645 GEATLWVYGGTLIE
+645 GEAVLWVYGGTLIE

-1042 ITNEGQKEVQAE
+1042 ITNNGQKEVQAE

-1077 AALAQLKVDGQDYNP
+1077 AALAQLKADGQDYNP

-1148 ASVNFNRAF
+1148 ASVNFNRAL

-1188 DSYKPYVSAEEL
+1188 DSYKPYVSADEL

-1224 DNKQKQQEKATKLLN
+1224 DNKQKQQDKATKLLN
-1239 SRLLNKKEKVERR
+1239 SRLLNVKEKVERR

>member
-11 VVFALNCI
+11 VVFALNCV

-48 AAVSQAANKQLPTQ
+48 AAVSKAANQQLPTQ

-110 AAYQRDVRSGAVMER
+110 ADYQRDVRSGAVMER

-145 VLDLLSK
+145 VLDLLAK

-207 KFNNDLESVYLR
+207 EFNNDLESVYLR

-247 MLKTHNY
+247 MLKVHNY
-254 LVAVKKQDPLL
+254 LLAMQKSDPLV
-265 TQQQLPGPGKK
+265 TSQTLPGRGKPY
-276 TTVIT
+276 TRTEYVE
-281 YDMVMVRK
+281 VMERK
-289 PGTDGQVSFQT
+289 PGLDGQFFIVT

-306 VSQYVK
+306 VTDYVK
-312 QSGSVLPADHFQSV
+312 QSVSVFPPTHFKET

-331 SEMAA
+331 KEMAA

-341 LNSND
+341 LEPSD
-346 EHFQDVIALADYATK
+346 EKYQDVVALADYATK
-361 YTLLNDPASVGI
+361 YTLLSDPASVGI
-373 LVKKFDSGV
+373 LVKSFDKGV
-382 KNTDFKADNA
+382 KDTDFKADNA

-453 KETSKD
+453 KEMSKG
-459 EFAFRKTFALRVAD
+459 EFAFRKTFARRAAD

-509 EPLILMKITNK
+509 EPLKLEEYTNNGSKPVAGIK
-520 GGGDIDGRCKSLAAV
+520 GLIS
-535 NTFIVDGAKVNRDGK
+535 
-550 CFLVFRDKDGII
+550 
-562 DGVNGP
+562 
-568 IYPGEEGIVILNSPE
+568 PGEKGLIIANNPN

-594 GNMLQNP
+594 GNMVQNP

-637 AAAFFWFV
+637 AVAFFWFV
-645 GEATLWVYGGTLIE
+645 GEAVLWVYGGTLIE

-672 LALPKAVN
+672 LALPKALN

-802 FAGRLATLQNGV
+802 FAGRLASLQNGV

-1042 ITNEGQKEVQAE
+1042 ITNNGQKEVQAE

-1077 AALAQLKVDGQDYNP
+1077 AALARLKADGQDYNP

-1148 ASVNFNRAF
+1148 ASVNFNRAL

-1188 DSYKPYVSAEEL
+1188 DSYKPYVSADEL

-1264 KALSEMAL
+1264 KAISEMAL

-1303 PRFLNAYDI
+1303 PRFLNTYDI

>member
-11 VVFALNCI
+11 VVFALNCV

-33 GQKNTTGTTARPNVG
+33 GQKNTTGTTAKPNVG
-48 AAVSQAANKQLPTQ
+48 AAVSQAANQQLPTQ

-67 KRFEDRSRT
+67 KRFEDRNRT

-110 AAYQRDVRSGAVMER
+110 ADYQRDVRSGAVMER

-131 PAVPVLPLQRPTND
+131 PRVQALPLKRPQND
-145 VLDLLSK
+145 VLELLAK

-207 KFNNDLESVYLR
+207 EFNNDLESVYLR

-247 MLKTHNY
+247 MLKVHNY
-254 LVAVKKQDPLL
+254 LLATQKSDPLV
-265 TQQQLPGPGKK
+265 TSQTLPGRGKPY
-276 TTVIT
+276 TRTEYVE
-281 YDMVMVRK
+281 VMERK
-289 PGTDGQVSFQT
+289 PGLDGQFFIVT

-306 VSQYVK
+306 VTDYVK
-312 QSGSVLPADHFQSV
+312 QSVSVFPPTHFKET

-331 SEMAA
+331 KEMAA

-341 LNSND
+341 LEPSD
-346 EHFQDVIALADYATK
+346 EKYQDVVALADYATK
-361 YTLLNDPASVGI
+361 YTLLSDPASVGI
-373 LVKKFDSGV
+373 LVKSFDKGV
-382 KNTDFKADNA
+382 KDTDFKADNA

-453 KETSKD
+453 KEMSKG
-459 EFAFRKTFALRVAD
+459 EFAFRKTFARRAAD

-509 EPLILMKITNK
+509 EPLKLEEYTNNGSKPVAGIK
-520 GGGDIDGRCKSLAAV
+520 GLIS
-535 NTFIVDGAKVNRDGK
+535 
-550 CFLVFRDKDGII
+550 
-562 DGVNGP
+562 
-568 IYPGEEGIVILNSPE
+568 PGEKGLIIANDPN

-594 GNMLQNP
+594 GNMVQNP

-637 AAAFFWFV
+637 AVAFFWFV
-645 GEATLWVYGGTLIE
+645 GEAVLWVYGGTLIE

-672 LALPKAVN
+672 LALPKALN

-736 VGEGLAPVVKTKII
+736 MGEGLAPVVKTKVI

-764 YSRWNPRRWVG
+764 YSRWNPKRWVG
-775 MTPNRQIVG
+775 MNPNRQIVG
-784 VDFYQI
+784 VDIEQV
-790 LPGGAQ
+790 LPGGVV
-796 NVGSVN
+796 NKGSIN
-802 FAGRLATLQNGV
+802 FTDRLASLQNGV
-814 KDYDMLRLMN
+814 KDYDMLRLMS

-870 DGWVNIRMPVY
+870 DGWVNIRIPVY

-897 VAMESSWWNITK
+897 VGMESSWWNITK
-909 LGKPGNDL
+909 LGKPGNEL

-958 AEQVGQ
+958 AEQVGS

-974 KFLDSFMPRLVPTKA
+974 KFLDSLMPRLVPTKA

-1000 AWSMGKAWLKTSYFT
+1000 AWSMGKAWLKTSYFV
-1015 QSLTGNLVFFGGLA
+1015 QGLKSNILFFGGLA
-1029 GADYAVYPFVMGH
+1029 GADYVIYPYVKFH
-1042 ITNEGQKEVQAE
+1042 ITNEGQKEVQNE

-1077 AALAQLKVDGQDYNP
+1077 AVLAQLKAEGQDYNT

-1133 MYVTMPLVKRLQYQA
+1133 MYVTTPLVKRLQYQA
-1148 ASVNFNRAF
+1148 ASVNFNRAL

-1188 DSYKPYVSAEEL
+1188 DSYKPYVSADEL

>member
-11 VVFALNCI
+11 VVFALNCV

-33 GQKNTTGTTARPNVG
+33 GQKNTTGTTAKPNVG

-145 VLDLLSK
+145 VLDLLAK

-185 GNTVDYMLQAVK
+185 GNTVDYMLQAVR

-207 KFNNDLESVYLR
+207 EFNNDLESVYLR

-247 MLKTHNY
+247 MLKVHNY
-254 LVAVKKQDPLL
+254 LLATQKSDPLV
-265 TQQQLPGPGKK
+265 TSQTLPGRGKPY
-276 TTVIT
+276 TRTEYVE
-281 YDMVMVRK
+281 VMERK
-289 PGTDGQVSFQT
+289 PGLDGQFFIVT

-306 VSQYVK
+306 VTDYVK
-312 QSGSVLPADHFQSV
+312 QSVSVFPPTHFKET

-331 SEMAA
+331 KEMAA

-341 LNSND
+341 LEPSD
-346 EHFQDVIALADYATK
+346 EKYQDVVALADYATK
-361 YTLLNDPASVGI
+361 YTLLSDPASVGI
-373 LVKKFDSGV
+373 LVKSFDKGV
-382 KNTDFKADNA
+382 KDTDFKADNA

-408 EARGSQKWNNA
+408 EARGSQNWNNA

-453 KETSKD
+453 KEMSKG
-459 EFAFRKTFALRVAD
+459 EFAFRKTFARRAAD

-509 EPLILMKITNK
+509 EPLKLEEYTNNGSKPVAGIK
-520 GGGDIDGRCKSLAAV
+520 GLIS
-535 NTFIVDGAKVNRDGK
+535 
-550 CFLVFRDKDGII
+550 
-562 DGVNGP
+562 
-568 IYPGEEGIVILNSPE
+568 PGEKGLIIANDPN

-594 GNMLQNP
+594 GNMVQNP

-637 AAAFFWFV
+637 AVAFFWFV
-645 GEATLWVYGGTLIE
+645 GEAVLWVYGGTLIE

-672 LALPKAVN
+672 LALPKALN

-736 VGEGLAPVVKTKII
+736 MGEGLAPVVKTKII

-764 YSRWNPRRWVG
+764 YSHWNPRRWVG
-775 MTPNRQIVG
+775 MTPNRPIVG

-870 DGWVNIRMPVY
+870 DGWVNIRMPVS

-1042 ITNEGQKEVQAE
+1042 ITNNGQKEVQAE

-1077 AALAQLKVDGQDYNP
+1077 AALARLKADGQDYNP

-1124 LGKLGVMDN
+1124 LGELGVMDN

-1148 ASVNFNRAF
+1148 ASVNFNRAL

-1188 DSYKPYVSAEEL
+1188 DSYKPYVSADEL

-1224 DNKQKQQEKATKLLN
+1224 DNKQKQQEKAIELLN

-1284 QYGLEGKSAEV
+1284 QYGLEDKSAEV

-1318 NATLAKLAS
+1318 NATFAKLAS

>member
-11 VVFALNCI
+11 VVFALNCV

-110 AAYQRDVRSGAVMER
+110 ADYQRDVRSGAVMER

-145 VLDLLSK
+145 VLDLLAK

-207 KFNNDLESVYLR
+207 EFNNDLESVYLR

-247 MLKTHNY
+247 MLKVHNY
-254 LVAVKKQDPLL
+254 LLAMQKSDPLV
-265 TQQQLPGPGKK
+265 TSQTLPGRGKPY
-276 TTVIT
+276 TRTEYVE
-281 YDMVMVRK
+281 VMERK
-289 PGTDGQVSFQT
+289 PGLDGQFFIVT

-306 VSQYVK
+306 VTDYVK
-312 QSGSVLPADHFQSV
+312 QSVSVFPPTHFKET

-331 SEMAA
+331 KEMAA

-341 LNSND
+341 LEPSD
-346 EHFQDVIALADYATK
+346 EKYQDVVALADYATK
-361 YTLLNDPASVGI
+361 YTLLSDPASVGI
-373 LVKKFDSGV
+373 LVKSFDKGV
-382 KNTDFKADNA
+382 KDTDFKADNA

-453 KETSKD
+453 KEMSKG
-459 EFAFRKTFALRVAD
+459 EFAFRKTFARRAAD

-509 EPLILMKITNK
+509 EPLKLEEYTNNGSKPVAGIK
-520 GGGDIDGRCKSLAAV
+520 GLIS
-535 NTFIVDGAKVNRDGK
+535 
-550 CFLVFRDKDGII
+550 
-562 DGVNGP
+562 
-568 IYPGEEGIVILNSPE
+568 PGEKGLIIANDPN

-594 GNMLQNP
+594 GNMVQNP

-637 AAAFFWFV
+637 TAAFFWFV
-645 GEATLWVYGGTLIE
+645 GEAVLWVYGGTLIE

-1077 AALAQLKVDGQDYNP
+1077 AALARLKADGQEYNP

-1102 GAEKESSE
+1102 GTEKESSE

-1148 ASVNFNRAF
+1148 ASVNFNRAL

-1188 DSYKPYVSAEEL
+1188 DSYKPYVSADEL

-1224 DNKQKQQEKATKLLN
+1224 DNKQKQQEKATKLLT

-1336 KESVEAKIFKHNE
+1336 KASVEAKIFKHNE

>member
-1 MQSFFCRVLA
+1 M
-11 VVFALNCI
+11 
-19 LPTPSAWAQARRPS
+19 
-33 GQKNTTGTTARPNVG
+33 
-48 AAVSQAANKQLPTQ
+48 
-62 INQTR
+62 
-67 KRFEDRSRT
+67 
-76 YYQRFQDLDKLHQL
+76 DKLHQL

-110 AAYQRDVRSGAVMER
+110 ADYQRDVRSGAVMER

-131 PAVPVLPLQRPTND
+131 PAAPVLPLQRPTND
-145 VLDLLSK
+145 VLDLLAK

-207 KFNNDLESVYLR
+207 EFNNDLESVYLR

-247 MLKTHNY
+247 MLKVHNY
-254 LVAVKKQDPLL
+254 LLATQKSDPLV
-265 TQQQLPGPGKK
+265 TSQTLPGRGKPY
-276 TTVIT
+276 TRTEYVE
-281 YDMVMVRK
+281 VMERK
-289 PGTDGQVSFQT
+289 PGLDGQFFIVT

-306 VSQYVK
+306 VTDYVK
-312 QSGSVLPADHFQSV
+312 QSVSVFPPTHFKET

-331 SEMAA
+331 KEMAA

-341 LNSND
+341 LEPSD
-346 EHFQDVIALADYATK
+346 EKYQDVVALADYATK
-361 YTLLNDPASVGI
+361 YTLLSDPASVGI
-373 LVKKFDSGV
+373 LVKSFDKGV
-382 KNTDFKADNA
+382 KDTDFKADNA

-453 KETSKD
+453 KEMSKG
-459 EFAFRKTFALRVAD
+459 EFAFRKTFARRAAD

-509 EPLILMKITNK
+509 EPLKLEEYTNNGSKPVAGIK
-520 GGGDIDGRCKSLAAV
+520 GLIS
-535 NTFIVDGAKVNRDGK
+535 
-550 CFLVFRDKDGII
+550 
-562 DGVNGP
+562 
-568 IYPGEEGIVILNSPE
+568 PGEKGLIIANDPN

-594 GNMLQNP
+594 GNMVQNP

-637 AAAFFWFV
+637 AVAFFWFV
-645 GEATLWVYGGTLIE
+645 GEAALWVYGGTLIE

-736 VGEGLAPVVKTKII
+736 MGEGLAPVVKTKVI

-784 VDFYQI
+784 VDFEQV
-790 LPGGAQ
+790 LPGGVV
-796 NVGSVN
+796 NKGSIN
-802 FAGRLATLQNGV
+802 FTGRLASLQNGV

-861 FDAAKSGGF
+861 FDAAKSGGL
-870 DGWVNIRMPVY
+870 DGWVNIRIPVY

-989 FTKEFLTNPRF
+989 FTKEFFSNPRF
-1000 AWSMGKAWLKTSYFT
+1000 AWSMGKAWLKTSYFV
-1015 QSLTGNLVFFGGLA
+1015 QGLKSNLLFFGGLA
-1029 GADYAVYPFVMGH
+1029 GADYVIYPYMKFH

-1071 DEKNQE
+1071 DEQNQE
-1077 AALAQLKVDGQDYNP
+1077 AALAQLKAEGQDYNP

-1148 ASVNFNRAF
+1148 ASVNFNRAL

-1167 ALDNIIKAQTEA
+1167 AIDNIIKAQTEE

-1188 DSYKPYVSAEEL
+1188 DSYKPYVSADEL

-1224 DNKQKQQEKATKLLN
+1224 DNKQKQQEKAAKLLT
-1239 SRLLNKKEKVERR
+1239 SRLLNKKEKVERQ

-1264 KALSEMAL
+1264 KAISEMAL
-1272 ANVKSYWIMAFE
+1272 ANKKSYWIMAFE
-1284 QYGLEGKSAEV
+1284 QYGLQDKSAEV

-1336 KESVEAKIFKHNE
+1336 MESVEAKIFKHNE

>member
-11 VVFALNCI
+11 VVFALNCV

-67 KRFEDRSRT
+67 KRFEDRNRT

-110 AAYQRDVRSGAVMER
+110 ADYQRDVRSGAVMER

-131 PAVPVLPLQRPTND
+131 PAAPVLPLQRPTND
-145 VLDLLSK
+145 VLDLLAK

-207 KFNNDLESVYLR
+207 EFNNDLESVYLR

-247 MLKTHNY
+247 MLKVHNY
-254 LVAVKKQDPLL
+254 LLATQKSDPLV
-265 TQQQLPGPGKK
+265 TSQTLPGRGKPY
-276 TTVIT
+276 TRTEYVE
-281 YDMVMVRK
+281 VMERK
-289 PGTDGQVSFQT
+289 PGLDGQFFIVT

-306 VSQYVK
+306 VTDYVK
-312 QSGSVLPADHFQSV
+312 QSVSVFPPTHFKET

-331 SEMAA
+331 KEMAA

-341 LNSND
+341 LEPSD
-346 EHFQDVIALADYATK
+346 EKYQDVVALADYATK
-361 YTLLNDPASVGI
+361 YTLLSDPASVGI
-373 LVKKFDSGV
+373 LVKSFDKGV
-382 KNTDFKADNA
+382 KDTDFKADNA

-453 KETSKD
+453 KEMSKG
-459 EFAFRKTFALRVAD
+459 EFAFRKTFARRAAD

-509 EPLILMKITNK
+509 EPLKLEEYTNNGSKPVAGIK
-520 GGGDIDGRCKSLAAV
+520 GLIS
-535 NTFIVDGAKVNRDGK
+535 
-550 CFLVFRDKDGII
+550 
-562 DGVNGP
+562 
-568 IYPGEEGIVILNSPE
+568 PGEKGLIIANDPN

-594 GNMLQNP
+594 GNMVQNP

-637 AAAFFWFV
+637 AVAFFWFV
-645 GEATLWVYGGTLIE
+645 GEAVLWVYGGTLIE

-672 LALPKAVN
+672 LALPKALN

-736 VGEGLAPVVKTKII
+736 VGEGLAPVVKTKTI

-802 FAGRLATLQNGV
+802 FAGRLASLQNGV

-1042 ITNEGQKEVQAE
+1042 ITNNGQKEVQAE

-1071 DEKNQE
+1071 DEQNQE
-1077 AALAQLKVDGQDYNP
+1077 AALAQLKAEGQDYNP

-1148 ASVNFNRAF
+1148 VSVNFNRAL

-1188 DSYKPYVSAEEL
+1188 DSYKPYVSADEL

>member
-11 VVFALNCI
+11 VVFALNCV

-33 GQKNTTGTTARPNVG
+33 GQKNTTGTTAKPNVG

-67 KRFEDRSRT
+67 KRFEDRNRT

-110 AAYQRDVRSGAVMER
+110 ADYQRDVRSGAVMER

-131 PAVPVLPLQRPTND
+131 PAAPVLPLQRPTND
-145 VLDLLSK
+145 VLDLLAK

-207 KFNNDLESVYLR
+207 EFNNDLESVYLR

-247 MLKTHNY
+247 MLKVHNY
-254 LVAVKKQDPLL
+254 LLATQKSDPLV
-265 TQQQLPGPGKK
+265 TSQTLPGRGKPY
-276 TTVIT
+276 TRTEYVE
-281 YDMVMVRK
+281 VMERK
-289 PGTDGQVSFQT
+289 PGLDGQFFIVT

-306 VSQYVK
+306 VTDYVK
-312 QSGSVLPADHFQSV
+312 QSVSVFPPTHFKET

-331 SEMAA
+331 KEMAA

-341 LNSND
+341 LEPSD
-346 EHFQDVIALADYATK
+346 EKYQDVVALADYATK
-361 YTLLNDPASVGI
+361 YTLLSDPASVGI
-373 LVKKFDSGV
+373 LVKSFDKGV
-382 KNTDFKADNA
+382 KDTDFKADNA

-453 KETSKD
+453 KEMSKG
-459 EFAFRKTFALRVAD
+459 EFAFRKTFARRAAD

-509 EPLILMKITNK
+509 EPLKLEEYTNNGSKPVAGIK
-520 GGGDIDGRCKSLAAV
+520 GLIS
-535 NTFIVDGAKVNRDGK
+535 
-550 CFLVFRDKDGII
+550 
-562 DGVNGP
+562 
-568 IYPGEEGIVILNSPE
+568 PGEKGLIIANDPN

-594 GNMLQNP
+594 GNMVQNP

-637 AAAFFWFV
+637 AVAFFWFV
-645 GEATLWVYGGTLIE
+645 GEAVLWVYGGTLIE

-672 LALPKAVN
+672 LALPKALN

-736 VGEGLAPVVKTKII
+736 VGEGLAPVVKTKTI

-802 FAGRLATLQNGV
+802 FAGRLASLQNGV

-1042 ITNEGQKEVQAE
+1042 ITNNGQKEVQAE

-1071 DEKNQE
+1071 DEQNQE
-1077 AALAQLKVDGQDYNP
+1077 AALAQLKAEGQDYNP

-1148 ASVNFNRAF
+1148 ASVNFNRAL

-1188 DSYKPYVSAEEL
+1188 DSYKPYVSADEL

>member
-11 VVFALNCI
+11 VVFALNCV

-48 AAVSQAANKQLPTQ
+48 AAVSRAANQQLPTQ

-76 YYQRFQDLDKLHQL
+76 YYQRYEDLGKLHQL
-90 KKKEA
+90 KKKEE
-95 DNQAAEEKRAQEQAF
+95 DKQAAEEKRAQERERI
-110 AAYQRDVRSGAVMER
+110 AYQQDVRSGMVMER

-131 PAVPVLPLQRPTND
+131 PVVPVIPLKRPQND
-145 VLDLLSK
+145 VLELLSK

-207 KFNNDLESVYLR
+207 EFNNDLESVYLR

-265 TQQQLPGPGKK
+265 TQQQLPGPGIK

-281 YDMVMVRK
+281 YDTVMVRK
-289 PGTDGQVSFQT
+289 QGTDGQVSFQT

-306 VSQYVK
+306 VSKYVK
-312 QSGSVLPADHFQSV
+312 PTGSVLSADHFQSV

-336 AAQKG
+336 AAKKG
-341 LNSND
+341 LEPSD
-346 EHFQDVIALADYATK
+346 EKYQDVVALADYATK
-361 YTLLNDPASVGI
+361 YTLLSDPASVGI

-453 KETSKD
+453 KETSKN
-459 EFAFRKTFALRVAD
+459 EFAFRKTFARRAAD
-473 LYEPLQGSYYKDYG
+473 LYEPLQSSYYKDYG

-509 EPLILMKITNK
+509 EPLKLEEHTNNGSKPIVGIK
-520 GGGDIDGRCKSLAAV
+520 GLIS
-535 NTFIVDGAKVNRDGK
+535 
-550 CFLVFRDKDGII
+550 
-562 DGVNGP
+562 
-568 IYPGEEGIVILNSPE
+568 PGEKGLIVANDPN

-594 GNMLQNP
+594 GNMVQNP

-614 SKGRWVEIA
+614 SKGSWVEIA

-645 GEATLWVYGGTLIE
+645 GEAALWVYGGTLIE

-764 YSRWNPRRWVG
+764 YSRWNPKRWVG
-775 MTPNRQIVG
+775 MEPNRQIVG
-784 VDFYQI
+784 VDFEQV
-790 LPGGAQ
+790 LPGGVV
-796 NVGSVN
+796 NKGSIN
-802 FAGRLATLQNGV
+802 FTGRLASLQNGV

-909 LGKPGNDL
+909 LGKPGNEL

-944 AVKFPAQMLANGQW
+944 AVKFPAQMLANRQW
-958 AEQVGQ
+958 AEQVGR

-989 FTKEFLTNPRF
+989 FTKEFFSNPRF
-1000 AWSMGKAWLKTSYFT
+1000 TWSMGKAWLKTSYFV
-1015 QSLTGNLVFFGGLA
+1015 QGLKSNLLFFGGLA
-1029 GADYAVYPFVMGH
+1029 GADYVIYPYMKFH
-1042 ITNEGQKEVQAE
+1042 ITNEGQKEVQEE
-1054 MASPK
+1054 MALPK

-1071 DEKNQE
+1071 DEQNQE
-1077 AALAQLKVDGQDYNP
+1077 AALAQLKVEGQDYNT

-1102 GAEKESSE
+1102 EAEKESSE

-1118 IFGREA
+1118 IFGREI

-1133 MYVTMPLVKRLQYQA
+1133 MYVTTPLVKRLQYQA
-1148 ASVNFNRAF
+1148 SNLNFNRAS

-1167 ALDNIIKAQTEA
+1167 ALDNIIKAQTEE

-1188 DSYKPYVSAEEL
+1188 DSYKPYVSADEL
-1200 KQMGAWYDE
+1200 KQIGAWFDE

-1224 DNKQKQQEKATKLLN
+1224 DNKQKQQEKAIELLN
-1239 SRLLNKKEKVERR
+1239 SRLLNKKEKVERQ

-1264 KALSEMAL
+1264 KAISEITL
-1272 ANVKSYWIMAFE
+1272 ANKKSYWIEVFE
-1284 QYGLEGKSAEV
+1284 QYGLRDKSAEV

-1312 KDATAR
+1312 KDPTAR
-1318 NATLAKLAS
+1318 DATFAKLVS

-1336 KESVEAKIFKHNE
+1336 SESVEAKIFKDNE

-1374 EPVQ
+1374 APVQ

>member
-11 VVFALNCI
+11 VVFALNCV

-33 GQKNTTGTTARPNVG
+33 GQKNTTGTTAKPNVG

-145 VLDLLSK
+145 VLDLLAK

-207 KFNNDLESVYLR
+207 EFNNDLESVYLR

-247 MLKTHNY
+247 MLKVHNY
-254 LVAVKKQDPLL
+254 LLATQKSDPLV
-265 TQQQLPGPGKK
+265 TSQTLPGRGKPY
-276 TTVIT
+276 TRTEYVE
-281 YDMVMVRK
+281 VMERK
-289 PGTDGQVSFQT
+289 PGLDGQFFIVT

-306 VSQYVK
+306 VTDYVK
-312 QSGSVLPADHFQSV
+312 QSVSVFPPTHFKET

-331 SEMAA
+331 KEMAA

-341 LNSND
+341 LEPSD
-346 EHFQDVIALADYATK
+346 EKYQDVVALADYATK
-361 YTLLNDPASVGI
+361 YTLLSDPASVGI
-373 LVKKFDSGV
+373 LVKSFDKGV
-382 KNTDFKADNA
+382 KDTDFKTDNA

-453 KETSKD
+453 KEMSKG
-459 EFAFRKTFALRVAD
+459 EFAFRKTFARRAAD

-509 EPLILMKITNK
+509 EPLKLEEYTNNGSKPVAGIK
-520 GGGDIDGRCKSLAAV
+520 GLIS
-535 NTFIVDGAKVNRDGK
+535 
-550 CFLVFRDKDGII
+550 
-562 DGVNGP
+562 
-568 IYPGEEGIVILNSPE
+568 PGEKGLIIANDPN

-594 GNMLQNP
+594 GNMVQNP

-637 AAAFFWFV
+637 AVAFFWFV
-645 GEATLWVYGGTLIE
+645 GEAVLWVYGGTLIE

-672 LALPKAVN
+672 LALPKALN

-750 AQPGKSSMRFLQNE
+750 AQPSKSSMRFLQNE
-764 YSRWNPRRWVG
+764 YSLWNPRRWVG
-775 MTPNRQIVG
+775 MTPNRKIVG
-784 VDFYQI
+784 VDFFQI

-870 DGWVNIRMPVY
+870 DGWVNIRMPVS

-1042 ITNEGQKEVQAE
+1042 ITNNGQKEVQAE

-1077 AALAQLKVDGQDYNP
+1077 AALARLKADGQDYNP

-1148 ASVNFNRAF
+1148 ASVNFNRAL

-1188 DSYKPYVSAEEL
+1188 DSYKPYVSADEL

-1224 DNKQKQQEKATKLLN
+1224 DNKQKEQEKAIELLN
-1239 SRLLNKKEKVERR
+1239 SRLLNKKEKVERQ

-1327 ELTNKEEVW
+1327 KLTNKEEVW

>member
-11 VVFALNCI
+11 VVFALNCV

-48 AAVSQAANKQLPTQ
+48 AAVSKAANQQLPTQ

-131 PAVPVLPLQRPTND
+131 PRVQALPLKRPQND
-145 VLDLLSK
+145 VLELLAK

-172 SFLMNTVYAAEAL
+172 SFLMNTVYASEAL
-185 GNTVDYMLQAVK
+185 GNTVDYMLQMVQ
-197 SGNADKAALE
+197 SGNVDKAALE
-207 KFNNDLESVYLR
+207 EFNNDLESVYLR

-254 LVAVKKQDPLL
+254 LVSVKKQDPLL

-281 YDMVMVRK
+281 YDTVMVRK
-289 PGTDGQVSFQT
+289 QGTDGHLSMQT
-300 KRVPKK
+300 QKVPKK

-341 LNSND
+341 LKSND
-346 EHFQDVIALADYATK
+346 EQFQDVIALADYATK
-361 YTLLNDPASVGI
+361 YTLLSDPASVGI
-373 LVKKFDSGV
+373 LVKKFDSGI

-401 IVDEVRQ
+401 VVDDARQ

-453 KETSKD
+453 KEMSKG
-459 EFAFRKTFALRVAD
+459 EFAFRKTFARRAAD

-509 EPLILMKITNK
+509 EPLKLEEYTNNGSKPVAGIK
-520 GGGDIDGRCKSLAAV
+520 GLIS
-535 NTFIVDGAKVNRDGK
+535 
-550 CFLVFRDKDGII
+550 
-562 DGVNGP
+562 
-568 IYPGEEGIVILNSPE
+568 PGEKGLIIANDPN

-594 GNMLQNP
+594 GNMVQNP

-637 AAAFFWFV
+637 AVAFFWFV
-645 GEATLWVYGGTLIE
+645 GEAALWVYGGTLIE

-764 YSRWNPRRWVG
+764 YSRWNPKRWVG

-802 FAGRLATLQNGV
+802 FTGRLATLQNGV

-830 QKTEGMMYPWL
+830 QKAEGMMYPWL

-848 RAAQAYSRMQGIS
+848 RSAQAYSRMMGMSQ
-861 FDAAKSGGF
+861 DAAKSGGL
-870 DGWVNIRMPVY
+870 DGWVNIRIPVY

-897 VAMESSWWNITK
+897 VGMESSWWNITK
-909 LGKPGNDL
+909 LGKPGNEL

-1042 ITNEGQKEVQAE
+1042 ITNNGEKEVQAE

-1077 AALAQLKVDGQDYNP
+1077 AVLAQLKAEGQDYNT

-1133 MYVTMPLVKRLQYQA
+1133 MYVTTPLVKRLQYQA
-1148 ASVNFNRAF
+1148 SSVNFNRAS

-1167 ALDNIIKAQTEA
+1167 AIDNIIKAQTKA
-1179 IAVQKRVTL
+1179 IAVQKRATL
-1188 DSYKPYVSAEEL
+1188 DNYKPYVSEDEL
-1200 KQMGAWYDE
+1200 KQIGAWYDE

-1224 DNKQKQQEKATKLLN
+1224 DNKQKQQEKAIELLN

-1252 LELLGQE
+1252 LELLGQ
-1259 AANQE
+1259 AIADQE
-1264 KALSEMAL
+1264 KVRKSQDEMIL
-1272 ANVKSYWIMAFE
+1272 ADKQLTWISIFE
-1284 QYGLEGKSAEV
+1284 QYGLKDKSAEV

-1318 NATLAKLAS
+1318 NATFAKLAS

>member
-11 VVFALNCI
+11 VVFALNCV

-67 KRFEDRSRT
+67 KHFEDRSRT

-110 AAYQRDVRSGAVMER
+110 ADYQRDVRSGAVMER

-131 PAVPVLPLQRPTND
+131 PAAPVLPLQRPTND
-145 VLDLLSK
+145 VLDLLAK

-207 KFNNDLESVYLR
+207 EFNNDLESVYLR

-247 MLKTHNY
+247 MLKVHNY
-254 LVAVKKQDPLL
+254 LLATQKSDPLV
-265 TQQQLPGPGKK
+265 TSQTLPGRGKPY
-276 TTVIT
+276 TRTEYVE
-281 YDMVMVRK
+281 VMERK
-289 PGTDGQVSFQT
+289 PGLDGQFFIVT

-306 VSQYVK
+306 VTDYVK
-312 QSGSVLPADHFQSV
+312 QSVSVFPPTHFKET

-331 SEMAA
+331 KEMAA

-341 LNSND
+341 LEPSD
-346 EHFQDVIALADYATK
+346 EKYQDVVALADYATK
-361 YTLLNDPASVGI
+361 YTLLSDPASVGI
-373 LVKKFDSGV
+373 LVKSFDKGV
-382 KNTDFKADNA
+382 KDTDFKADNA

-453 KETSKD
+453 KETSKG
-459 EFAFRKTFALRVAD
+459 EFAFRKTFARRAAD

-509 EPLILMKITNK
+509 EPLKLEEYTNNGSKPVAGIK
-520 GGGDIDGRCKSLAAV
+520 GLIS
-535 NTFIVDGAKVNRDGK
+535 
-550 CFLVFRDKDGII
+550 
-562 DGVNGP
+562 
-568 IYPGEEGIVILNSPE
+568 PGEKGLIIANDPN

-594 GNMLQNP
+594 GNMVQNP

-637 AAAFFWFV
+637 AVAFFWFV
-645 GEATLWVYGGTLIE
+645 GEAVLWVYGGTLIE

-672 LALPKAVN
+672 LALPKALN

-1077 AALAQLKVDGQDYNP
+1077 AALAQLKADGQEYNP

-1209 YLASVVAALR
+1209 YLASVVATLR

-1327 ELTNKEEVW
+1327 ELKNKEEVW
-1336 KESVEAKIFKHNE
+1336 MESVEAKIFKHNE

>member
-11 VVFALNCI
+11 VVFALNCV

-33 GQKNTTGTTARPNVG
+33 GQKNTTGTTAKPNVG

-110 AAYQRDVRSGAVMER
+110 ADYQRDVRSGAVMER

-131 PAVPVLPLQRPTND
+131 PAAPVLPLQRPTND
-145 VLDLLSK
+145 VLDLLAK

-207 KFNNDLESVYLR
+207 EFNNDLESVYLR

-247 MLKTHNY
+247 MLKVHNY
-254 LVAVKKQDPLL
+254 LLATQKSDPLV
-265 TQQQLPGPGKK
+265 TSQTLPGRGKPY
-276 TTVIT
+276 TRTEYVE
-281 YDMVMVRK
+281 VMERK
-289 PGTDGQVSFQT
+289 PGLDGQFFIVT

-306 VSQYVK
+306 VTDYVK
-312 QSGSVLPADHFQSV
+312 QSVSVFPPTHFKET

-331 SEMAA
+331 KEMAA

-341 LNSND
+341 LEPSD
-346 EHFQDVIALADYATK
+346 EKYQDVVALADYATK
-361 YTLLNDPASVGI
+361 YTLLSDPASVGI
-373 LVKKFDSGV
+373 LVKSFDKGV
-382 KNTDFKADNA
+382 KDTDFKADNA

-453 KETSKD
+453 KEMSKG
-459 EFAFRKTFALRVAD
+459 EFAFRKTFARRAAD

-509 EPLILMKITNK
+509 EPLKLEEYTNNGSKPVAGIK
-520 GGGDIDGRCKSLAAV
+520 GLIS
-535 NTFIVDGAKVNRDGK
+535 
-550 CFLVFRDKDGII
+550 
-562 DGVNGP
+562 
-568 IYPGEEGIVILNSPE
+568 PGEKGLIIANDPN

-594 GNMLQNP
+594 GNMVQNP

-637 AAAFFWFV
+637 AVAFFWFV
-645 GEATLWVYGGTLIE
+645 GEAVLWVYGGTLIE

-672 LALPKAVN
+672 LALPKALN

-736 VGEGLAPVVKTKII
+736 VGEGLAPVVKTKTI

-802 FAGRLATLQNGV
+802 FAGRLASLQNGV

-1042 ITNEGQKEVQAE
+1042 ITNNGQKEVQAE

-1071 DEKNQE
+1071 DEQNQE
-1077 AALAQLKVDGQDYNP
+1077 AALAQLKAEGQDYNP

-1148 ASVNFNRAF
+1148 ASVNFNRAL

-1188 DSYKPYVSAEEL
+1188 DSYKPYVSADEL

>member
-11 VVFALNCI
+11 VVFALNCV

-67 KRFEDRSRT
+67 KHFEDRNRT

-110 AAYQRDVRSGAVMER
+110 ADYQRDVRSGAVMER

-131 PAVPVLPLQRPTND
+131 PAAPVLPLQRPTND
-145 VLDLLSK
+145 VLDLLAK

-207 KFNNDLESVYLR
+207 EFNNDLESVYLR

-247 MLKTHNY
+247 MLKVHNY
-254 LVAVKKQDPLL
+254 LLATQKSDPLV
-265 TQQQLPGPGKK
+265 TSQTLPGRGKPY
-276 TTVIT
+276 TRTEYVE
-281 YDMVMVRK
+281 VMERK
-289 PGTDGQVSFQT
+289 PGLDGQFFIVT

-306 VSQYVK
+306 VTDYVK
-312 QSGSVLPADHFQSV
+312 QSVSVFPPTHFKET

-331 SEMAA
+331 KEMAA

-341 LNSND
+341 LEPSD
-346 EHFQDVIALADYATK
+346 EKYQDVVALADYATK
-361 YTLLNDPASVGI
+361 YTLLSDPASVGI
-373 LVKKFDSGV
+373 LVKSFDKGV
-382 KNTDFKADNA
+382 KDTDFKADNA

-453 KETSKD
+453 KEMSKG
-459 EFAFRKTFALRVAD
+459 EFAFRKTFARRAAD

-509 EPLILMKITNK
+509 EPLKLEEYTNNGSKPVAGIK
-520 GGGDIDGRCKSLAAV
+520 GLIS
-535 NTFIVDGAKVNRDGK
+535 
-550 CFLVFRDKDGII
+550 
-562 DGVNGP
+562 
-568 IYPGEEGIVILNSPE
+568 PGEKGLIIANDPN

-594 GNMLQNP
+594 GNMVQNP

-637 AAAFFWFV
+637 AVAFFWFV
-645 GEATLWVYGGTLIE
+645 GEAVLWVYGGTLIE

-672 LALPKAVN
+672 LALPKALN

-736 VGEGLAPVVKTKII
+736 VGEGLAPVVKTKTI

-802 FAGRLATLQNGV
+802 FAGRLASLQNGV

-1042 ITNEGQKEVQAE
+1042 ITNNGQKEVQAE

-1071 DEKNQE
+1071 DEQNQE
-1077 AALAQLKVDGQDYNP
+1077 AALAQLKAEGQDYNP

-1148 ASVNFNRAF
+1148 ASVNFNRAL

-1188 DSYKPYVSAEEL
+1188 DSYKPYVSADEL

>member
-11 VVFALNCI
+11 VVFALNCV

-33 GQKNTTGTTARPNVG
+33 GQKNTTGTTDRHNVG

-131 PAVPVLPLQRPTND
+131 PAAPVLPLQRPTND
-145 VLDLLSK
+145 VLDLLAK

-207 KFNNDLESVYLR
+207 EFNNDLESVYLR

-247 MLKTHNY
+247 MLKVHNY
-254 LVAVKKQDPLL
+254 LLAMQKSDPLV
-265 TQQQLPGPGKK
+265 TSQTLPGRGKPY
-276 TTVIT
+276 TRTEYVE
-281 YDMVMVRK
+281 VMERK
-289 PGTDGQVSFQT
+289 PGLDGQFFIVT

-306 VSQYVK
+306 VTDYVK
-312 QSGSVLPADHFQSV
+312 QSASVFPPTHFKET

-331 SEMAA
+331 KEMAA

-341 LNSND
+341 IEPSD
-346 EHFQDVIALADYATK
+346 EKYQDVVALADYATK
-361 YTLLNDPASVGI
+361 YTLLSDPASVGI
-373 LVKKFDSGV
+373 LVKSFDKGV
-382 KNTDFKADNA
+382 KDTDFKADNA

-453 KETSKD
+453 KEMSKG
-459 EFAFRKTFALRVAD
+459 EFAFRKTFARRAAD

-509 EPLILMKITNK
+509 EPLKLEEYTNNGSKPVAGIK
-520 GGGDIDGRCKSLAAV
+520 GLIS
-535 NTFIVDGAKVNRDGK
+535 
-550 CFLVFRDKDGII
+550 
-562 DGVNGP
+562 
-568 IYPGEEGIVILNSPE
+568 PGEKGLIIANDPN

-594 GNMLQNP
+594 GNMVQNP

-637 AAAFFWFV
+637 TAAFFWFV
-645 GEATLWVYGGTLIE
+645 GEAVLWVYGGTLIE

-672 LALPKAVN
+672 LALPKALN

-717 MAVRYIETGK
+717 IAVRYIETGK

-736 VGEGLAPVVKTKII
+736 VGEGLAPVVKTKTI

-784 VDFYQI
+784 VDFEQV
-790 LPGGAQ
+790 LPGGVV
-796 NVGSVN
+796 NKGSIN
-802 FAGRLATLQNGV
+802 FTGRLASLQNGV

-861 FDAAKSGGF
+861 FDAAKSGGL
-870 DGWVNIRMPVY
+870 DGWVNIRIPVY

-897 VAMESSWWNITK
+897 IAMESSWWNITK
-909 LGKPGNDL
+909 LGKPGNEL

-926 AMSRTA
+926 AMGRTA
-932 ARTAF
+932 ALKTF

-989 FTKEFLTNPRF
+989 FTKEFFSNPRF
-1000 AWSMGKAWLKTSYFT
+1000 AWSMGKAWLKTSYFV
-1015 QSLTGNLVFFGGLA
+1015 QGLKSNLLFFGGLA
-1029 GADYAVYPFVMGH
+1029 GADYVIYPYMKFH

-1071 DEKNQE
+1071 DEQNQE
-1077 AALAQLKVDGQDYNP
+1077 AALAQLKAEGQDYNP

-1124 LGKLGVMDN
+1124 LGKLGVMDS
-1133 MYVTMPLVKRLQYQA
+1133 MYVTTPLVKRLQYQA
-1148 ASVNFNRAF
+1148 ASVNFNRAL

-1188 DSYKPYVSAEEL
+1188 DSYKPYVSADEL

-1224 DNKQKQQEKATKLLN
+1224 DNKQKQQEKAAKLLN

-1259 AANQE
+1259 AATQE

>member
-11 VVFALNCI
+11 VVFALNCV
-19 LPTPSAWAQARRPS
+19 LPTPSAWAQTRRPS

-48 AAVSQAANKQLPTQ
+48 AAVSKAANQQLPTQ

-110 AAYQRDVRSGAVMER
+110 ADYQRDVRSGAVMER

-131 PAVPVLPLQRPTND
+131 PAAPVLPLQRPTND
-145 VLDLLSK
+145 VLDLLAK

-207 KFNNDLESVYLR
+207 EFNNDLESVYLR

-247 MLKTHNY
+247 MLKVHNY
-254 LVAVKKQDPLL
+254 LLATQKSDPLV
-265 TQQQLPGPGKK
+265 TSQTLPGRGKPY
-276 TTVIT
+276 TRTEYVE
-281 YDMVMVRK
+281 VMERK
-289 PGTDGQVSFQT
+289 PGLDGQFFIVT

-306 VSQYVK
+306 VTDYVK
-312 QSGSVLPADHFQSV
+312 QSVSVFPPTHFKET

-331 SEMAA
+331 KEMAA

-341 LNSND
+341 LEPSD
-346 EHFQDVIALADYATK
+346 EKYQDVVALADYATK
-361 YTLLNDPASVGI
+361 YTLLSDPASVGI
-373 LVKKFDSGV
+373 LVKSFDKGV
-382 KNTDFKADNA
+382 KDTDFKADNA

-453 KETSKD
+453 KEMSKG
-459 EFAFRKTFALRVAD
+459 EFAFRKTFARRAAD

-509 EPLILMKITNK
+509 EPLKLEEYTNNGSKPVAGIK
-520 GGGDIDGRCKSLAAV
+520 GLIS
-535 NTFIVDGAKVNRDGK
+535 
-550 CFLVFRDKDGII
+550 
-562 DGVNGP
+562 
-568 IYPGEEGIVILNSPE
+568 PGEKGLIIANNPN

-594 GNMLQNP
+594 GNMVQNP

-637 AAAFFWFV
+637 AVAFFWFV
-645 GEATLWVYGGTLIE
+645 GEAALWVYGGTLIE

-736 VGEGLAPVVKTKII
+736 VGEGLAPVVKTKTI

-790 LPGGAQ
+790 LPGGVQ

-861 FDAAKSGGF
+861 FDAAKSGGL
-870 DGWVNIRMPVY
+870 DGWVNIRIPVY

-926 AMSRTA
+926 AMSRT
-932 ARTAF
+932 TALKTF

-958 AEQVGQ
+958 AEQVGR

-1042 ITNEGQKEVQAE
+1042 ITNNGQKEVQAE

-1077 AALAQLKVDGQDYNP
+1077 AALAQLKAEGQDYNP

-1148 ASVNFNRAF
+1148 ASVNFNRAL

-1188 DSYKPYVSAEEL
+1188 DSYKPYVSADEL

-1224 DNKQKQQEKATKLLN
+1224 DNKQKQQEKAIELLN
-1239 SRLLNKKEKVERR
+1239 SRLLNKKEKVERQ

-1374 EPVQ
+1374 APVQ

>member
-11 VVFALNCI
+11 VVFALNCV

-48 AAVSQAANKQLPTQ
+48 AAVAQAANKQLPTQ

-145 VLDLLSK
+145 VLDLLAK

-207 KFNNDLESVYLR
+207 EFNNDLESVYLR

-247 MLKTHNY
+247 MLKVHNY
-254 LVAVKKQDPLL
+254 LLATQKSDPLV
-265 TQQQLPGPGKK
+265 TSQTLPGRGKPY
-276 TTVIT
+276 TRTEYVE
-281 YDMVMVRK
+281 VMERK
-289 PGTDGQVSFQT
+289 PGLDGQFFIVT

-306 VSQYVK
+306 VTDYVK
-312 QSGSVLPADHFQSV
+312 QSVSVFPPTHFKET

-331 SEMAA
+331 KEMAA

-341 LNSND
+341 LEPSD
-346 EHFQDVIALADYATK
+346 EKYQDVVALADYATK
-361 YTLLNDPASVGI
+361 YTLLSDPASVGI
-373 LVKKFDSGV
+373 LVKSFDKGV
-382 KNTDFKADNA
+382 KDTDFKADNA

-453 KETSKD
+453 KEMSKG
-459 EFAFRKTFALRVAD
+459 EFAFRKTFARRAAD

-509 EPLILMKITNK
+509 EPLKLEEYTNNGSKPVAGIK
-520 GGGDIDGRCKSLAAV
+520 GLIS
-535 NTFIVDGAKVNRDGK
+535 
-550 CFLVFRDKDGII
+550 
-562 DGVNGP
+562 
-568 IYPGEEGIVILNSPE
+568 PGEKGLIIANDPN

-594 GNMLQNP
+594 GNMVQNP

-637 AAAFFWFV
+637 AVAFFWFV
-645 GEATLWVYGGTLIE
+645 GEAVLWVYGGTLIE

-672 LALPKAVN
+672 LALPKALN

-736 VGEGLAPVVKTKII
+736 VGEGLAPVVKTKTI

-802 FAGRLATLQNGV
+802 FAGRLASLQNGV

-870 DGWVNIRMPVY
+870 DGWVNIRIPVY

-1042 ITNEGQKEVQAE
+1042 ITNNGQKEVQAE

-1077 AALAQLKVDGQDYNP
+1077 AALAQLKAEGQDYNP

-1148 ASVNFNRAF
+1148 ASVNFNRAL

-1188 DSYKPYVSAEEL
+1188 DSYKPYVSADEL

-1209 YLASVVAALR
+1209 YLGSVVATLR

-1284 QYGLEGKSAEV
+1284 QYGLEGKSAKV

>member
-19 LPTPSAWAQARRPS
+19 IPTPSAWAQARRPS

-48 AAVSQAANKQLPTQ
+48 AAVSRAANQQLPIQ

-90 KKKEA
+90 KKKEE
-95 DNQAAEEKRAQEQAF
+95 DKQAAEEKRAQERERI
-110 AAYQRDVRSGAVMER
+110 AYQQDVRTGMVMER
-125 DATYVA
+125 DAPYVA
-131 PAVPVLPLQRPTND
+131 PVVPVISLKSPQNN
-145 VLDLLSK
+145 VLELLSK

-207 KFNNDLESVYLR
+207 EFNNDLESVYLR

-247 MLKTHNY
+247 MLKVHNY
-254 LVAVKKQDPLL
+254 LLATQKSDPLVPSQTNKVRQASITN
-265 TQQQLPGPGKK
+265 TQKSDPLVTSQTLPGLGKPF
-276 TTVIT
+276 TRTVYIEEWK
-281 YDMVMVRK
+281 RK
-289 PGTDGQVSFQT
+289 PQT
-300 KRVPKK
+300 NWPGFFEIKKDTKK
-306 VSQYVK
+306 VTDYVK
-312 QSGSVLPADHFQSV
+312 QSKSVLPPTYFKET

-331 SEMAA
+331 KEMAA

-341 LNSND
+341 LKSND
-346 EHFQDVIALADYATK
+346 KQFQDVIALADYATQ

-459 EFAFRKTFALRVAD
+459 EFAFRKTFARRAAD
-473 LYEPLQGSYYKDYG
+473 LYEPLQSSYYKDYG

-509 EPLILMKITNK
+509 EPLKLEEHTNTGSK
-520 GGGDIDGRCKSLAAV
+520 PI
-535 NTFIVDGAKVNRDGK
+535 F
-550 CFLVFRDKDGII
+550 GIK
-562 DGVNGP
+562 GP
-568 IYPGEEGIVILNSPE
+568 IFPGKKGLIVANDPN

-588 IAPSNQ
+588 IAPFNK
-594 GNMLQNP
+594 GYMLQNP
-601 DGSIRMIYGYIYT
+601 NGSIRMIYGYIYT

-623 QHNGLNKAKVDKEN
+623 QRNGLNKAKVNREN
-637 AAAFFWFV
+637 AVSFFWFV
-645 GEATLWVYGGTLIE
+645 GEAALWVYGGALIS
-659 AASQAFRFARGAM
+659 AASKAFRFARGAM

-697 LTKAGRLASYTSK
+697 LTKAGRLASYTAR
-710 AVNNNVT
+710 AVDNNVT
-717 MAVRYIETGK
+717 MAVRYIKTGK

-736 VGEGLAPVVKTKII
+736 VGEGLAPVVKTKTI
-750 AQPGKSSMRFLQNE
+750 AQPGASSMRFLQNE
-764 YSRWNPRRWVG
+764 YSRWNPRRWWSG
-775 MTPNRQIVG
+775 KTPNRQIVG

-790 LPGGAQ
+790 LPGGVQ

-848 RAAQAYSRMQGIS
+848 RAAQAYSRMQDIS

-909 LGKPGNDL
+909 LGKPGNEL

-926 AMSRTA
+926 AISRTA

-944 AVKFPAQMLANGQW
+944 AVKFPAQMLANRQW
-958 AEQVGQ
+958 AEQVGR

-989 FTKEFLTNPRF
+989 FATEFATNPRF
-1000 AWSMGKAWLKTSYFT
+1000 AWSMGKAWLKTSYFV
-1015 QSLTGNLVFFGGLA
+1015 QGLKSNLLFFGGLA
-1029 GADYAVYPFVMGH
+1029 GADYVIYPYMKFH
-1042 ITNEGQKEVQAE
+1042 ITNEGQKEVQEE
-1054 MASPK
+1054 MALPK

-1071 DEKNQE
+1071 DEQNQE
-1077 AALAQLKVDGQDYNP
+1077 AVLAQLKAEGQDYNT

-1102 GAEKESSE
+1102 EAEQESSE

-1124 LGKLGVMDN
+1124 LGKLGVMDS
-1133 MYVTMPLVKRLQYQA
+1133 MYVTTPLVKRLQYQA
-1148 ASVNFNRAF
+1148 SNLNFNRAS
-1157 GEGNKIKNQK
+1157 GAGKKIKNQK
-1167 ALDNIIKAQTEA
+1167 AIDNIIKAQTEA
-1179 IAVQKRVTL
+1179 FAVKKRATL
-1188 DSYKPYVSAEEL
+1188 DNFKPYVSEDEL
-1200 KQMGAWYDE
+1200 KQIGAWYDE
-1209 YLASVVAALR
+1209 CLATVVATLR
-1219 SNESS
+1219 SNESP
-1224 DNKQKQQEKATKLLN
+1224 DNKQKQQEKAFELLN
-1239 SRLLNKKEKVERR
+1239 SRLLNKKEKVERQ
-1252 LELLGQE
+1252 LELLGQAIAE
-1259 AANQE
+1259 QAKLSKSQDEMTLADKQLTWIFIFE
-1264 KALSEMAL
+1264 K
-1272 ANVKSYWIMAFE
+1272 
-1284 QYGLEGKSAEV
+1284 YGLRDKSAEV

-1303 PRFLNAYDI
+1303 PRFLSAYDI

-1318 NATLAKLAS
+1318 DATFAKLVS

-1336 KESVEAKIFKHNE
+1336 SESVEAKIFKDNE

-1374 EPVQ
+1374 APVQ

>member
-1 MQSFFCRVLA
+1 
-11 VVFALNCI
+11 
-19 LPTPSAWAQARRPS
+19 
-33 GQKNTTGTTARPNVG
+33 
-48 AAVSQAANKQLPTQ
+48 
-62 INQTR
+62 
-67 KRFEDRSRT
+67 
-76 YYQRFQDLDKLHQL
+76 
-90 KKKEA
+90 
-95 DNQAAEEKRAQEQAF
+95 
-110 AAYQRDVRSGAVMER
+110 
-125 DATYVA
+125 
-131 PAVPVLPLQRPTND
+131 
-145 VLDLLSK
+145 
-152 DELTLQN
+152 
-159 MGDFIDPMGNTND
+159 
-172 SFLMNTVYAAEAL
+172 
-185 GNTVDYMLQAVK
+185 
-197 SGNADKAALE
+197 
-207 KFNNDLESVYLR
+207 
-219 MAYREGMLSSLPHE
+219 
-233 SMIRTMAVGSLRIA
+233 
-247 MLKTHNY
+247 
-254 LVAVKKQDPLL
+254 
-265 TQQQLPGPGKK
+265 
-276 TTVIT
+276 
-281 YDMVMVRK
+281 
-289 PGTDGQVSFQT
+289 
-300 KRVPKK
+300 
-306 VSQYVK
+306 
-312 QSGSVLPADHFQSV
+312 
-326 QNKYF
+326 
-331 SEMAA
+331 
-336 AAQKG
+336 
-341 LNSND
+341 
-346 EHFQDVIALADYATK
+346 
-361 YTLLNDPASVGI
+361 
-373 LVKKFDSGV
+373 
-382 KNTDFKADNA
+382 
-392 PVVNQIIAG
+392 
-401 IVDEVRQ
+401 
-408 EARGSQKWNNA
+408 

-426 SDPKVYSLSTRV
+426 SDPNVYSLSTRV

-459 EFAFRKTFALRVAD
+459 EFAFRKTFARRAAD
-473 LYEPLQGSYYKDYG
+473 LYEPLQSSYYKDYG

-509 EPLILMKITNK
+509 EPLKLEEHTNNGSKPIVGIK
-520 GGGDIDGRCKSLAAV
+520 GLIS
-535 NTFIVDGAKVNRDGK
+535 
-550 CFLVFRDKDGII
+550 
-562 DGVNGP
+562 
-568 IYPGEEGIVILNSPE
+568 PGEKGLIVANDPN

-594 GNMLQNP
+594 GNMVQNP

-614 SKGRWVEIA
+614 SKGSWVEIA

-645 GEATLWVYGGTLIE
+645 GEAALWVYGGTLIE

-736 VGEGLAPVVKTKII
+736 MGEGLAPVVKTKII

-764 YSRWNPRRWVG
+764 YSRWNPKRWLG

-784 VDFYQI
+784 VDFEQV
-790 LPGGAQ
+790 LPGGVV
-796 NVGSVN
+796 NKGSIN
-802 FAGRLATLQNGV
+802 FTGRLASLQNGV

-848 RAAQAYSRMQGIS
+848 RAAQAYSRMQDIS
-861 FDAAKSGGF
+861 FDVAKSGGF

-909 LGKPGNDL
+909 LGKPGNEL

-926 AMSRTA
+926 AMSRT
-932 ARTAF
+932 TALKTF

-944 AVKFPAQMLANGQW
+944 AVKFPAQMLANRQW
-958 AEQVGQ
+958 AEQVGR

-989 FTKEFLTNPRF
+989 FTKEFFSNPRF
-1000 AWSMGKAWLKTSYFT
+1000 TWSMGKAWLKTSYFV
-1015 QSLTGNLVFFGGLA
+1015 QGLKSNLLFFGGLA
-1029 GADYAVYPFVMGH
+1029 GADYVIYPYMKFH
-1042 ITNEGQKEVQAE
+1042 ITNEGQKEVQDE

-1071 DEKNQE
+1071 DEQNQE
-1077 AALAQLKVDGQDYNP
+1077 AVLAQLKAEGQDYNT

-1102 GAEKESSE
+1102 EAEKESSE

-1124 LGKLGVMDN
+1124 LGKLGVMDS
-1133 MYVTMPLVKRLQYQA
+1133 MYVTTPLVKRLQYQA
-1148 ASVNFNRAF
+1148 SNLNFNRAS

-1167 ALDNIIKAQTEA
+1167 ALDNIIKAQTEE

-1188 DSYKPYVSAEEL
+1188 DSYKPYVSADEL
-1200 KQMGAWYDE
+1200 KQIGAWFDE

-1224 DNKQKQQEKATKLLN
+1224 DNKQKQQEKAIELLN
-1239 SRLLNKKEKVERR
+1239 SRLLNKKEKVERQ

-1264 KALSEMAL
+1264 KAISEITL
-1272 ANVKSYWIMAFE
+1272 ANKKSYWIEVFE
-1284 QYGLEGKSAEV
+1284 QYGLRDKSAEV

-1312 KDATAR
+1312 KDPTAR
-1318 NATLAKLAS
+1318 DATFAKLVS

-1336 KESVEAKIFKHNE
+1336 SESVEAKIFKDNE

-1374 EPVQ
+1374 APVQ

>member
-11 VVFALNCI
+11 VVFALNCV

-48 AAVSQAANKQLPTQ
+48 AAVSKAANQQLPTQ

-67 KRFEDRSRT
+67 KRFEDRNRT

-110 AAYQRDVRSGAVMER
+110 ADYQRDVRSGAVMER

-131 PAVPVLPLQRPTND
+131 PAAPVLPLQRPTND
-145 VLDLLSK
+145 VLDLLAK

-207 KFNNDLESVYLR
+207 EFNNDLESVYLR

-247 MLKTHNY
+247 MLKVHNY
-254 LVAVKKQDPLL
+254 LLATQKSDPLV
-265 TQQQLPGPGKK
+265 TSQTLPGRGKPY
-276 TTVIT
+276 TRTEYVE
-281 YDMVMVRK
+281 VMERK
-289 PGTDGQVSFQT
+289 PGLDGQFFIVT

-306 VSQYVK
+306 VTDYVK
-312 QSGSVLPADHFQSV
+312 QSVSVFPPTHFKET

-331 SEMAA
+331 KEMAA

-341 LNSND
+341 LEPSD
-346 EHFQDVIALADYATK
+346 EKYQDVVALADYATK
-361 YTLLNDPASVGI
+361 YTLLSDPASVGI
-373 LVKKFDSGV
+373 LVKSFDKGV
-382 KNTDFKADNA
+382 KDTDFKADNA

-453 KETSKD
+453 KEMSKG
-459 EFAFRKTFALRVAD
+459 EFAFRKTFARRAAD

-509 EPLILMKITNK
+509 EPLKLEEYTNNGSKPVAGIK
-520 GGGDIDGRCKSLAAV
+520 GLIS
-535 NTFIVDGAKVNRDGK
+535 
-550 CFLVFRDKDGII
+550 
-562 DGVNGP
+562 
-568 IYPGEEGIVILNSPE
+568 PGEKGLIIANDPN

-594 GNMLQNP
+594 GNMVQNP

-637 AAAFFWFV
+637 AVAFFWFV
-645 GEATLWVYGGTLIE
+645 GEAVLWVYGGTLIE

-672 LALPKAVN
+672 LALPKALN

-736 VGEGLAPVVKTKII
+736 VGEGLAPVVKTKTI

-802 FAGRLATLQNGV
+802 FAGRLASLQNGV

-1000 AWSMGKAWLKTSYFT
+1000 AWSMGKAWLKTSYFV
-1015 QSLTGNLVFFGGLA
+1015 QGLKSNLLFFGGLA

-1042 ITNEGQKEVQAE
+1042 ITNNGQKEVQAE

-1071 DEKNQE
+1071 DEQNQE
-1077 AALAQLKVDGQDYNP
+1077 AALAQLKAEGQDYNP

-1148 ASVNFNRAF
+1148 ASVNFNRAL

-1188 DSYKPYVSAEEL
+1188 DSYKPYVSADEL

>member
-11 VVFALNCI
+11 VVFALNCV

-33 GQKNTTGTTARPNVG
+33 GQKNTTGTTAKPNVG

-67 KRFEDRSRT
+67 KRFEDRNRT

-110 AAYQRDVRSGAVMER
+110 ADYQRDVRSGAVMER

-131 PAVPVLPLQRPTND
+131 PAAPVLPLQRPTND
-145 VLDLLSK
+145 VLDLLAK

-207 KFNNDLESVYLR
+207 EFNNDLESVYLR

-247 MLKTHNY
+247 MLKVHNY
-254 LVAVKKQDPLL
+254 LLATQKSDPLV
-265 TQQQLPGPGKK
+265 TSQTLPGRGKPY
-276 TTVIT
+276 TRTEYVE
-281 YDMVMVRK
+281 VMERK
-289 PGTDGQVSFQT
+289 PGLDGQFFIVT

-306 VSQYVK
+306 VTDYVK
-312 QSGSVLPADHFQSV
+312 QSVSVFPPTHFKET

-331 SEMAA
+331 KEMAA

-341 LNSND
+341 LEPSD
-346 EHFQDVIALADYATK
+346 EKYQDVVALADYATK
-361 YTLLNDPASVGI
+361 YTLLSDPASVGI
-373 LVKKFDSGV
+373 LVKSFDKGV
-382 KNTDFKADNA
+382 KDTDFKADNA

-453 KETSKD
+453 KEMSKG
-459 EFAFRKTFALRVAD
+459 EFAFRKTFARRAAD

-509 EPLILMKITNK
+509 EPLKLEEYTNNGSKPVAGIK
-520 GGGDIDGRCKSLAAV
+520 GLIS
-535 NTFIVDGAKVNRDGK
+535 
-550 CFLVFRDKDGII
+550 
-562 DGVNGP
+562 
-568 IYPGEEGIVILNSPE
+568 PGEKGLIIANDPN

-594 GNMLQNP
+594 GNMVQNP

-637 AAAFFWFV
+637 TAAFFWFV
-645 GEATLWVYGGTLIE
+645 GEAVLWVYGGTLIE

-1059 YGGAYDPDKLKQ
+1059 YGGAYDPDKRKQ

-1077 AALAQLKVDGQDYNP
+1077 AALAQLKADGQEYNP

-1148 ASVNFNRAF
+1148 ASVNFNRAL

-1188 DSYKPYVSAEEL
+1188 DSYKPYVSADEL

-1209 YLASVVAALR
+1209 YLASVVATLR

>member
-11 VVFALNCI
+11 VVFALNCV

-48 AAVSQAANKQLPTQ
+48 AAVSQAANKQLSTQ

-67 KRFEDRSRT
+67 KRFEDRNRT

-110 AAYQRDVRSGAVMER
+110 ADYQRDVRSGAVMER

-131 PAVPVLPLQRPTND
+131 PRVQALPLKRPQND
-145 VLDLLSK
+145 VLELLAK

-172 SFLMNTVYAAEAL
+172 SFLMNTVYASEAL
-185 GNTVDYMLQAVK
+185 GNTVDYMLQMIQ

-207 KFNNDLESVYLR
+207 EFNNDLESVYLR

-276 TTVIT
+276 TNVIT
-281 YDMVMVRK
+281 YDTVMVRK
-289 PGTDGQVSFQT
+289 QGTDGHVSFQT

-336 AAQKG
+336 AAKKG
-341 LNSND
+341 LKSND
-346 EHFQDVIALADYATK
+346 EQFQDVIALADYATK
-361 YTLLNDPASVGI
+361 YTLLSDPASVGI

-401 IVDEVRQ
+401 VVDDARQ

-453 KETSKD
+453 KEMSKG
-459 EFAFRKTFALRVAD
+459 EFAFRKTFARRAAD

-509 EPLILMKITNK
+509 EPLKLEEYTNNGSKPVAGIK
-520 GGGDIDGRCKSLAAV
+520 GLIS
-535 NTFIVDGAKVNRDGK
+535 
-550 CFLVFRDKDGII
+550 
-562 DGVNGP
+562 
-568 IYPGEEGIVILNSPE
+568 PGEKGLIIANDPN

-594 GNMLQNP
+594 GNMVQNP

-637 AAAFFWFV
+637 AVAFFWFV
-645 GEATLWVYGGTLIE
+645 GEAALWVYGGTLIE

-736 VGEGLAPVVKTKII
+736 MGEGLAPVVKTKII

-764 YSRWNPRRWVG
+764 YSRWNPKRWVG
-775 MTPNRQIVG
+775 MNPNRQIVG

-802 FAGRLATLQNGV
+802 FTGRLATLQNGV

-830 QKTEGMMYPWL
+830 QKAEGMMYPWL

-848 RAAQAYSRMQGIS
+848 RSAQAYSRMMGMSQ
-861 FDAAKSGGF
+861 DAAKSGGF
-870 DGWVNIRMPVY
+870 DGWVNIRIPVY

-897 VAMESSWWNITK
+897 VGMESSWWNITK
-909 LGKPGNDL
+909 LGKPGNEL

-1042 ITNEGQKEVQAE
+1042 ITNNGEKEVQDE

-1077 AALAQLKVDGQDYNP
+1077 AVLAQLKAEGQDYNT

-1133 MYVTMPLVKRLQYQA
+1133 MYVTTPLVKRLQYQA
-1148 ASVNFNRAF
+1148 SSVNFNRAS

-1167 ALDNIIKAQTEA
+1167 AIDNIIKAQTKA

-1188 DSYKPYVSAEEL
+1188 DSYKPYVSADEL

-1224 DNKQKQQEKATKLLN
+1224 DNKQKQQEKAIELLN

-1252 LELLGQE
+1252 LELLGQ
-1259 AANQE
+1259 AIADQE
-1264 KALSEMAL
+1264 KVRKSQDEMIL
-1272 ANVKSYWIMAFE
+1272 ADKQLTWISIFE

>member
-11 VVFALNCI
+11 VVFALNCV

-33 GQKNTTGTTARPNVG
+33 GQKNTTGTTAKPNVG

-67 KRFEDRSRT
+67 KRFEDRNRT

-110 AAYQRDVRSGAVMER
+110 ADYQRDVRSGAVMER

-131 PAVPVLPLQRPTND
+131 PAAPVLPLQRPTND
-145 VLDLLSK
+145 VLDLLAK

-207 KFNNDLESVYLR
+207 EFNNDLESVYLR

-247 MLKTHNY
+247 MLKVHNY
-254 LVAVKKQDPLL
+254 LLATQKSDPLV
-265 TQQQLPGPGKK
+265 TSQTLPGRGKPY
-276 TTVIT
+276 TRTEYVE
-281 YDMVMVRK
+281 VMERK
-289 PGTDGQVSFQT
+289 PGLDGQFFIVT

-306 VSQYVK
+306 VTDYVK
-312 QSGSVLPADHFQSV
+312 QSVSVFPPTHFKET

-331 SEMAA
+331 KEMAA

-341 LNSND
+341 LEPSD
-346 EHFQDVIALADYATK
+346 EKYQDVVALADYATK
-361 YTLLNDPASVGI
+361 YTLLSDPASVGI
-373 LVKKFDSGV
+373 LVKSFDKGV
-382 KNTDFKADNA
+382 KDTDFKADNA

-453 KETSKD
+453 KEMSKG
-459 EFAFRKTFALRVAD
+459 EFAFRKTFARRAAD

-509 EPLILMKITNK
+509 EPLKLEEYTNNGSKPVAGIK
-520 GGGDIDGRCKSLAAV
+520 GLIS
-535 NTFIVDGAKVNRDGK
+535 
-550 CFLVFRDKDGII
+550 
-562 DGVNGP
+562 
-568 IYPGEEGIVILNSPE
+568 PGEKGLIIANDPN

-594 GNMLQNP
+594 GNMVQNP

-637 AAAFFWFV
+637 AVAFFWFV
-645 GEATLWVYGGTLIE
+645 GEAVLWVYGGTLIE

-672 LALPKAVN
+672 LALPKALN

-736 VGEGLAPVVKTKII
+736 VGEGLAPVVKTKTI

-802 FAGRLATLQNGV
+802 FAGRLASLQNGV

-1042 ITNEGQKEVQAE
+1042 ITNNGQKEVQAE

-1071 DEKNQE
+1071 DEQNQE
-1077 AALAQLKVDGQDYNP
+1077 AALAQLKAEGQDYNP

-1148 ASVNFNRAF
+1148 VSVNFNRAL

-1188 DSYKPYVSAEEL
+1188 DSYKPYVSADEL

-1327 ELTNKEEVW
+1327 ELKNKEEVL